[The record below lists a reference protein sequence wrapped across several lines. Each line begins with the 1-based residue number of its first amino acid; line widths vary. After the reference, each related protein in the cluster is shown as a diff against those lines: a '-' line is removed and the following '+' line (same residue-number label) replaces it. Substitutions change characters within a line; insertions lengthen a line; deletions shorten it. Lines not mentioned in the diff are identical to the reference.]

1 MKKRFKI
8 NYLSLMRYPKKF
20 LKFSVILFFLFA
32 IIFPSYGQEE
42 FIETRPEINIVYI
55 NDEPII
61 DGEVINDEVWNSII
75 PITSMTQITPNF
87 GEPSS
92 EKTEIRLAYTNK
104 TFYISVI
111 GFDNDPSKIVVSD
124 SRRDANLN
132 DEDSFL
138 FILDTYNDFQNG
150 FLFGTNADGMQYDA
164 QIDNEGVGGFNQNA
178 RQKGGTLGGTNL
190 NWDASWEVK
199 TSKGDFGW
207 SAEFS
212 IPLRSLRFLP
222 GENKT
227 WGLNFQRNIS
237 KNSEISYWASLPL
250 GFDIKRVSIAG
261 KLKGLDLK
269 NPKNLKV
276 IPYSLSNASYQILEK
291 GKNVSLDLDSGVDI
305 KYSLTP
311 GLTLD
316 LTYNTDFAQVEV
328 DEQQI
333 NLDRF
338 NLFFPEKR
346 AFFLENA
353 GQFSVGSPGEV
364 DLFFSRR
371 IGIGDEGQLV
381 PIKGGGRISG
391 KIGQTNV
398 GFLNMVTDEVSDQ
411 NIFENN
417 FSVARVNHDFNNSR
431 SSLGMI
437 YVGKNEIG
445 NANNEYNKVY
455 ALDGKLALGKKA
467 DITGFFS
474 KSNSPDINS
483 SDHSFKL
490 SANYNWNG
498 WRINAGY
505 TEVGEGFNPE
515 VGFLMRSA
523 FKKPE
528 FLVFKQ
534 IRLKDFGSL
543 LEIRPHVAHRSYFDF
558 QDRLVSSWT
567 HIDNHWVWPSGFE
580 IHTGINITS
589 EGVFESF
596 KISDV
601 EVPTG
606 EYYHQEFQLYIQ
618 SNRNTALNYTNRTV
632 IGGYYGGDRL
642 LFSNN
647 INYRIGNKF
656 NSTLNLDY
664 TKLSLENGD
673 INALITGLKLSYSFT
688 PKMYLQSLI
697 QYNNVTNI
705 TSVNTRFG
713 MLQTANSGLFIVVN
727 FIRDSDW
734 FDYIDSRSVSVKY
747 SYQFDV
753 L

>member
-1 MKKRFKI
+1 MRYLHIYYKTSLLIIFFFSFQSSIYSQEDFIKVRPEVKI
-8 NYLSLMRYPKKF
+8 NY
-20 LKFSVILFFLFA
+20 
-32 IIFPSYGQEE
+32 
-42 FIETRPEINIVYI
+42 IE
-55 NDEPII
+55 NDPII
-61 DGEVINDEVWNSII
+61 DGNVINDKIWNTIF
-75 PITSMTQITPNF
+75 PITSMTQVTPNF

-92 EKTEIRLAYTNK
+92 EKTEIRLAYTDRNLHV
-104 TFYISVI
+104 SVV
-111 GFDNDPSKIVVSD
+111 GFDSDPSKIVVSD
-124 SRRDANLN
+124 SKRDADLN

-150 FLFGTNADGMQYDA
+150 FLFGTNSDGMQYDA
-164 QIDNEGVGGFNQNA
+164 QIDNEGIGNFNPNS
-178 RQKGGTLGGTNL
+178 RQKGGTLGGTNV

-199 TSKGDFGW
+199 TIKGDFGW

-212 IPLRSLRFLP
+212 IPLSSLRFLP

-237 KNSEISYWASLPL
+237 KNSETSFWASLPL
-250 GFDIKRVSIAG
+250 GFDIKRVSISG

-269 NPKNLKV
+269 SPKNLKI
-276 IPYSLSNASYQILEK
+276 IPYTVGNASYQKLD
-291 GKNVSLDLDSGVDI
+291 NQTDVSVDLDAGFDI

-328 DEQQI
+328 DEQQV

-371 IGIGDEGQLV
+371 IGIGDEGQVV

-398 GFLNMVTDEVSDQ
+398 GILNMVTDEISDQ
-411 NIFENN
+411 NIYENN

-431 SSLGMI
+431 SSLGVV
-437 YVGKNEIG
+437 YVGKNEMG
-445 NANNEYNKVY
+445 DSNKHYNNVY
-455 ALDGKLALGKKA
+455 AIDGKLGLGKKA

-474 KSNSPDINS
+474 KSDSPGIDS

-490 SANYNWNG
+490 IANYNWDG

-528 FLVFKQ
+528 FIVFKQ
-534 IRLKDFGSL
+534 IRLKDFGPF
-543 LEIRPHVAHRSYFDF
+543 LEVRPHIAHRSYFDF

-580 IHTGINITS
+580 IHTGVNITS
-589 EGVFESF
+589 EGVFDAF

-601 EVPTG
+601 EIPSG
-606 EYYHQEFQLYIQ
+606 EYYHNEFQLYIK
-618 SNRNTALNYTNRTV
+618 SNPNTALSFTSRTV
-632 IGGYYGGDRL
+632 IGGYYGGDRF

-647 INYRIGNKF
+647 IKYRIGNKF

-664 TKLSLENGD
+664 TKLNLENGD
-673 INALITGLKLSYSFT
+673 INALITGLRLSYSFS

-713 MLQTANSGLFIVVN
+713 MLQTANSGLFIVIN
-727 FIRDSDW
+727 FIKDSDW
-734 FDYIDSRSVSVKY
+734 FDYINNRSISVKY
-747 SYQFDV
+747 SYQFDA

>member
-1 MKKRFKI
+1 MRYLHIYYKTSLFIIFFFSFQSTTYSQENFIKVRPEVKI
-8 NYLSLMRYPKKF
+8 NY
-20 LKFSVILFFLFA
+20 
-32 IIFPSYGQEE
+32 
-42 FIETRPEINIVYI
+42 IE
-55 NDEPII
+55 NDPII
-61 DGEVINDEVWNSII
+61 DGNVINDKIWNSIF
-75 PITSMTQITPNF
+75 PITSMTQVTPNF

-92 EKTEIRLAYTNK
+92 EKTEIRLAYTDRNL
-104 TFYISVI
+104 YISVV
-111 GFDNDPSKIVVSD
+111 GFDSDPSKIVVSD
-124 SRRDANLN
+124 SKRDADLN

-150 FLFGTNADGMQYDA
+150 FLFGTNSDGMQYDA
-164 QIDNEGVGGFNQNA
+164 QIDNEGIGNFNPNS
-178 RQKGGTLGGTNL
+178 RQKGGTLGGTNV

-199 TSKGDFGW
+199 TIKGDFGW

-212 IPLRSLRFLP
+212 IPLSSLRFLP

-237 KNSEISYWASLPL
+237 KNSETSFWASLPL
-250 GFDIKRVSIAG
+250 GFDIKRVSISG

-269 NPKNLKV
+269 SPKNLKI
-276 IPYSLSNASYQILEK
+276 IPYTIGNASYQKLD
-291 GKNVSLDLDSGVDI
+291 NQTDVSVDLDAGFDI

-328 DEQQI
+328 DEQQV

-371 IGIGDEGQLV
+371 IGIGDEGQVV

-398 GFLNMVTDEVSDQ
+398 GILNMVTDEISDQ
-411 NIFENN
+411 NIYENN

-431 SSLGMI
+431 SSLGVV
-437 YVGKNEIG
+437 YVGKNEMG
-445 NANNEYNKVY
+445 DSNKHYNNVY
-455 ALDGKLALGKKA
+455 AIDGKLGLGKKA

-474 KSNSPDINS
+474 KSDSPGIDS

-490 SANYNWNG
+490 IANYNWDG

-528 FLVFKQ
+528 FIVFKQ
-534 IRLKDFGSL
+534 IRLKDFGPL
-543 LEIRPHVAHRSYFDF
+543 LEVRPHIAHRSYFDF

-580 IHTGINITS
+580 IHTGVNITS
-589 EGVFESF
+589 EGVFDAF

-601 EVPTG
+601 EIPSG
-606 EYYHQEFQLYIQ
+606 EYYHNELQLYIK
-618 SNRNTALNYTNRTV
+618 SNPNTALSFTSRTV
-632 IGGYYGGDRL
+632 IGGYYGGDRF

-647 INYRIGNKF
+647 IKYRIGNKF

-664 TKLSLENGD
+664 TKLNLENGD
-673 INALITGLKLSYSFT
+673 INALISGLRLSYSFS

-697 QYNNVTNI
+697 QYNNVTNV

-713 MLQTANSGLFIVVN
+713 MLQTANSGLFIVIN
-727 FIRDSDW
+727 FIKDSDW
-734 FDYIDSRSVSVKY
+734 FDYINNRSISVKY
-747 SYQFDV
+747 SYQFDA

>member
-1 MKKRFKI
+1 MRHKKEFFNI
-8 NYLSLMRYPKKF
+8 SI
-20 LKFSVILFFLFA
+20 ILFFLFA
-32 IIFPSYGQEE
+32 ITSSTYSQED
-42 FIETRPEINIVYI
+42 FIEGRPEANINYI
-55 NDEPII
+55 DSEPVI
-61 DGEVINDEVWNSII
+61 DGEVINDRVWNSIF

-111 GFDNDPSKIVVSD
+111 GFDNEPSKIVVSD
-124 SRRDANLN
+124 SRRDADLN

-138 FILDTYNDFQNG
+138 FILDTYNDLQNG

-164 QIDNEGVGGFNQNA
+164 QIDNEGVGSFNQNA
-178 RQKGGTLGGTNL
+178 RQKGGTLGGTNV

-199 TSKGDFGW
+199 TSRGDFGW
-207 SAEFS
+207 SAEFA
-212 IPLRSLRFLP
+212 IPLKSLRFLP

-237 KNSEISYWASLPL
+237 KNSEISFWASLPL

-261 KLKGLDLK
+261 KLNGLDLK
-269 NPKNLKV
+269 NPKNLKI
-276 IPYSLSNASYQILEK
+276 IPYSISKASYQKFESDK
-291 GKNVSLDLDSGVDI
+291 DVSLDLDSGVDI

-328 DEQQI
+328 DEQQV

-371 IGIGDEGQLV
+371 IGIGGEGQLV

-398 GFLNMVTDEVSDQ
+398 GLLNMVTDEVSDQ

-445 NANNEYNKVY
+445 NSNNTYNKVY

-474 KSNSPDINS
+474 KSDSPNINS

-490 SANYNWNG
+490 TANYNWNG

-558 QDRLVSSWT
+558 QDRLVTSWT

-601 EVPTG
+601 EIPTG

-673 INALITGLKLSYSFT
+673 INAVITGLKLSYSFT

-713 MLQTANSGLFIVVN
+713 MLQTANSGLFVVIN

-734 FDYIDSRSVSVKY
+734 FDYLNTQSISVKY
-747 SYQFDV
+747 SYQFDA

>member
-1 MKKRFKI
+1 MRYLHIYYKTSLFIIFFFSFQSTIYSQEDFIKVRPEVKI
-8 NYLSLMRYPKKF
+8 NY
-20 LKFSVILFFLFA
+20 
-32 IIFPSYGQEE
+32 
-42 FIETRPEINIVYI
+42 IE
-55 NDEPII
+55 NDPII
-61 DGEVINDEVWNSII
+61 DGNVINDKIWNSIF
-75 PITSMTQITPNF
+75 PITSMTQVTPNF

-92 EKTEIRLAYTNK
+92 EKTEIRLAYTDRNL
-104 TFYISVI
+104 YISVV
-111 GFDNDPSKIVVSD
+111 GFDSDPSKIVVSD
-124 SRRDANLN
+124 SKRDADLN

-150 FLFGTNADGMQYDA
+150 FLFGTNSDGMQYDA
-164 QIDNEGVGGFNQNA
+164 QIDNEGIGNFNPNS
-178 RQKGGTLGGTNL
+178 RQKGGTLGGTNV

-199 TSKGDFGW
+199 TIKGDFGW

-212 IPLRSLRFLP
+212 IPLSSLRFLP

-237 KNSEISYWASLPL
+237 KNSETSFWASLPL
-250 GFDIKRVSIAG
+250 GFDIKRVSISG

-269 NPKNLKV
+269 SPKNLKI
-276 IPYSLSNASYQILEK
+276 IPYTIGNASYQKLD
-291 GKNVSLDLDSGVDI
+291 NQTDVSVDLDAGFDI

-328 DEQQI
+328 DEQQV

-371 IGIGDEGQLV
+371 IGIGDEGQVV

-398 GFLNMVTDEVSDQ
+398 GILNMVTDEISDQ
-411 NIFENN
+411 NIYENN

-431 SSLGMI
+431 SSLGVV
-437 YVGKNEIG
+437 YVGKNEMG
-445 NANNEYNKVY
+445 DSNKHYNNVY
-455 ALDGKLALGKKA
+455 AIDGKLGLGKKA

-474 KSNSPDINS
+474 KSDSPGIDS

-490 SANYNWNG
+490 IANYNWDG

-528 FLVFKQ
+528 FIVFKQ
-534 IRLKDFGSL
+534 IRLKDFGPL
-543 LEIRPHVAHRSYFDF
+543 LEVRPHIAHRSYFDF

-580 IHTGINITS
+580 IHTGVNITS
-589 EGVFESF
+589 EGVFDAF

-601 EVPTG
+601 EIPSG
-606 EYYHQEFQLYIQ
+606 EYYHNELQLYIK
-618 SNRNTALNYTNRTV
+618 SNPNTALSFTSRTV
-632 IGGYYGGDRL
+632 IGGYYGGDRF

-647 INYRIGNKF
+647 IKYRIGNKF

-664 TKLSLENGD
+664 TKLNLENGD
-673 INALITGLKLSYSFT
+673 INALISGLRLSYSFS

-697 QYNNVTNI
+697 QYNNVTNV

-713 MLQTANSGLFIVVN
+713 MLQTANSGLFIVIN
-727 FIRDSDW
+727 FIKDSDW
-734 FDYIDSRSVSVKY
+734 FDYIDNRSISVKY
-747 SYQFDV
+747 SYQFDA

>member
-1 MKKRFKI
+1 MRYLHIYYKTSLFIIFFFSFQSTTYSQENFIKVRPEVKI
-8 NYLSLMRYPKKF
+8 NY
-20 LKFSVILFFLFA
+20 
-32 IIFPSYGQEE
+32 
-42 FIETRPEINIVYI
+42 IE
-55 NDEPII
+55 NDPII
-61 DGEVINDEVWNSII
+61 DGNVINDKIWNSIF
-75 PITSMTQITPNF
+75 PITSMTQVTPNF

-92 EKTEIRLAYTNK
+92 EKTEIRLAYTDRNL
-104 TFYISVI
+104 YVSVV
-111 GFDNDPSKIVVSD
+111 GFDSDPSKIVVSD
-124 SRRDANLN
+124 SKRDADLN

-150 FLFGTNADGMQYDA
+150 FLFGTNSDGMQYDA
-164 QIDNEGVGGFNQNA
+164 QIDNEGIGNFNPNS
-178 RQKGGTLGGTNL
+178 RQKGGTLGGTNV

-199 TSKGDFGW
+199 TIKGDFGW

-212 IPLRSLRFLP
+212 IPLSSLRFLP

-237 KNSEISYWASLPL
+237 KNSETSFWASLPL
-250 GFDIKRVSIAG
+250 GFDIKRVSISG

-269 NPKNLKV
+269 SPKNLKI
-276 IPYSLSNASYQILEK
+276 IPYAIGNASYQKLD
-291 GKNVSLDLDSGVDI
+291 NQTDVSVDLDAGFDI

-328 DEQQI
+328 DEQQV

-371 IGIGDEGQLV
+371 IGIGDEGQVV

-398 GFLNMVTDEVSDQ
+398 GILNMVTDEISDQ
-411 NIFENN
+411 NIYENN

-431 SSLGMI
+431 SSLGVV
-437 YVGKNEIG
+437 YVGKNEMG
-445 NANNEYNKVY
+445 DSNKHYNNVY
-455 ALDGKLALGKKA
+455 AIDGKLGLGKKA

-474 KSNSPDINS
+474 KSDSPGIDS

-490 SANYNWNG
+490 IANYNWDG

-528 FLVFKQ
+528 FIVFKQ
-534 IRLKDFGSL
+534 IRLKDFGPL
-543 LEIRPHVAHRSYFDF
+543 LEVRPHIAHRSYFDF

-580 IHTGINITS
+580 IHTGVNITS
-589 EGVFESF
+589 EGVFDAF

-601 EVPTG
+601 EIPSG
-606 EYYHQEFQLYIQ
+606 EYYHNELQLYIK
-618 SNRNTALNYTNRTV
+618 SNPNTALSFTSRTV
-632 IGGYYGGDRL
+632 IGGYYGGDRF

-647 INYRIGNKF
+647 IKYRIGNKF

-664 TKLSLENGD
+664 TKLNLENGD
-673 INALITGLKLSYSFT
+673 INALISGLRLSYSFS

-697 QYNNVTNI
+697 QYNNVTNV

-713 MLQTANSGLFIVVN
+713 MLQTANSGLFIVIN
-727 FIRDSDW
+727 FIKDSDW
-734 FDYIDSRSVSVKY
+734 FDYINNRSISVKY
-747 SYQFDV
+747 SYQFDA

>member
-1 MKKRFKI
+1 MRQI
-8 NYLSLMRYPKKF
+8 NIIPKT
-20 LKFSVILFFLFA
+20 LLLLFFFIATESCLY
-32 IIFPSYGQEE
+32 SQEE
-42 FIETRPEINIVYI
+42 FLETRPSININLLNV
-55 NDEPII
+55 DPVI
-61 DGEVINDEVWNSII
+61 DGEVINDKVWNNIL
-75 PITSMTQITPNF
+75 PITSMTQVTPNF
-87 GEPSS
+87 GKPSS

-104 TFYISVI
+104 TFYVSVI
-111 GFDNDPSKIVVSD
+111 GYDSDPSRIVVSD
-124 SRRDANLN
+124 SRRDADLN

-164 QIDNEGVGGFNQNA
+164 QIDNEGMGNFNQNA

-190 NWDASWEVK
+190 NWDASWEVRTK
-199 TSKGDFGW
+199 KGKFGW
-207 SAEFS
+207 SAEFA
-212 IPLRSLRFLP
+212 IPLKSLRFLA

-237 KNSEISYWASLPL
+237 KNSETSFWASLPL

-261 KLKGLDLK
+261 KLNNLNLK
-269 NPKNLKV
+269 SPKNLKV
-276 IPYSLSNASYQILEK
+276 IPYTIGNTSYQKL
-291 GKNVSLDLDSGVDI
+291 KNSTDVSLGLDAGVDV

-328 DEQQI
+328 DEQQV

-353 GQFSVGSPGEV
+353 GQFSVGSPGEI

-371 IGIGDEGQLV
+371 IGIGDEGQVV
-381 PIKGGGRISG
+381 PINRGARVSG
-391 KIGQTNV
+391 KIGQTNI
-398 GFLNMVTDEVSDQ
+398 GLLNMITDDISDQ
-411 NIFENN
+411 NILENS
-417 FSVARVNHDFNNSR
+417 FSVARVNHDFSNSR

-437 YVGKNEIG
+437 YVGKDEIG
-445 NANNEYNKVY
+445 GSNDQYNKVY
-455 ALDGKLALGKKA
+455 ALDGKLGLGKKA

-474 KSNSPDINS
+474 KSDSPGIDS

-490 SANYNWNG
+490 MGNYNWNG

-505 TEVGEGFNPE
+505 SEVGEGFNPE

-528 FLVFKQ
+528 FLIFKQ
-534 IRLKDFGSL
+534 IRLKNFGKL
-543 LEIRPHVAHRSYFDF
+543 LEVRPHIGFRSYYDFDN
-558 QDRLVSSWT
+558 RLISSWT
-567 HIDNHWVWPSGFE
+567 HIDNHWVWPSGLE

-589 EGVFESF
+589 EGVYDSF

-601 EVPTG
+601 EISTG
-606 EYYHQEFQLYIQ
+606 EYHHQEFQLYIQ
-618 SNRNTALNYTNRTV
+618 SNRNTALNFTNRTV
-632 IGGYYGGDRL
+632 IGGYYGGDRF
-642 LFSNN
+642 LFANN

-673 INALITGLKLSYSFT
+673 INALITGLRLSYSFT
-688 PKMYLQSLI
+688 PKMYLQSLV
-697 QYNNVTNI
+697 QYNNVTNV
-705 TSVNTRFG
+705 TSINTRFG
-713 MLQTANSGLFIVVN
+713 MLKTANSGLFVVVN

-734 FDYIDSRSVSVKY
+734 FDYLNTQSISVKY
-747 SYQFDV
+747 SYQFDA

>member
-1 MKKRFKI
+1 MRYLHIYYKTSLFIIFFFSFQSTIYSQEDFIKVRPEVKI
-8 NYLSLMRYPKKF
+8 NY
-20 LKFSVILFFLFA
+20 
-32 IIFPSYGQEE
+32 
-42 FIETRPEINIVYI
+42 IE
-55 NDEPII
+55 NDPII
-61 DGEVINDEVWNSII
+61 DGNVINDKMWNSIF
-75 PITSMTQITPNF
+75 PITSMTQVTPNF

-92 EKTEIRLAYTNK
+92 EKTEIRLAYTDRNL
-104 TFYISVI
+104 YVSVV
-111 GFDNDPSKIVVSD
+111 GFDSDPSKIVVSD
-124 SRRDANLN
+124 SKRDADLN

-150 FLFGTNADGMQYDA
+150 FLFGTNSDGMQYDA
-164 QIDNEGVGGFNQNA
+164 QIDNEGIGNFNPNS
-178 RQKGGTLGGTNL
+178 RQKGGTLGGTNV

-199 TSKGDFGW
+199 TIKGDFGW

-212 IPLRSLRFLP
+212 IPLSSLRFLP

-237 KNSEISYWASLPL
+237 KNSETSFWASLPL
-250 GFDIKRVSIAG
+250 GFDIKRVSISG

-269 NPKNLKV
+269 SPKNLKI
-276 IPYSLSNASYQILEK
+276 IPYTIGNASYQKLD
-291 GKNVSLDLDSGVDI
+291 NQTDVSVDLDAGFDI

-328 DEQQI
+328 DEQQV

-371 IGIGDEGQLV
+371 IGIGDEGQVV

-398 GFLNMVTDEVSDQ
+398 GILNMVTDEISDQ
-411 NIFENN
+411 NIYENN

-431 SSLGMI
+431 SSLGVV
-437 YVGKNEIG
+437 YVGKNEMG
-445 NANNEYNKVY
+445 DSNKHYNNVY
-455 ALDGKLALGKKA
+455 AIDGKLGLGKKA

-474 KSNSPDINS
+474 KSDSPGIDS

-490 SANYNWNG
+490 IANYNWDG

-528 FLVFKQ
+528 FIVFKQ
-534 IRLKDFGSL
+534 IRLKDFGPL
-543 LEIRPHVAHRSYFDF
+543 LEVRPHIAHRSYFDF

-580 IHTGINITS
+580 IHTGVNITS
-589 EGVFESF
+589 EGVFDAF

-601 EVPTG
+601 EIPSG
-606 EYYHQEFQLYIQ
+606 EYYHNELQLYIK
-618 SNRNTALNYTNRTV
+618 SNPNTALSFTSRTV
-632 IGGYYGGDRL
+632 IGGYYGGDRF

-647 INYRIGNKF
+647 IKYRIGNKF

-664 TKLSLENGD
+664 TKLNLENGD
-673 INALITGLKLSYSFT
+673 INALITGLRLSYSFS

-697 QYNNVTNI
+697 QYNNVTNV

-713 MLQTANSGLFIVVN
+713 MLQTANSGLFIVIN
-727 FIRDSDW
+727 FIKDSDW
-734 FDYIDSRSVSVKY
+734 FDYINNRSISVKY
-747 SYQFDV
+747 SYQFDA

>member
-1 MKKRFKI
+1 MRYLHIYYKTSLFIIFFFSFQSTIYSQEDFIKVRPEVKI
-8 NYLSLMRYPKKF
+8 NY
-20 LKFSVILFFLFA
+20 
-32 IIFPSYGQEE
+32 
-42 FIETRPEINIVYI
+42 IE
-55 NDEPII
+55 NDPII
-61 DGEVINDEVWNSII
+61 DGNVINDKIWNSIF
-75 PITSMTQITPNF
+75 PITSMTQVTPNF

-92 EKTEIRLAYTNK
+92 EKTEIRLAYTDRNL
-104 TFYISVI
+104 YVSVV
-111 GFDNDPSKIVVSD
+111 GFDSDPSKIVVSD
-124 SRRDANLN
+124 SKRDADLN

-150 FLFGTNADGMQYDA
+150 FLFGTNSDGMQYDA
-164 QIDNEGVGGFNQNA
+164 QIDNEGIGNFNPNS
-178 RQKGGTLGGTNL
+178 RQKGGTLGGTNV

-199 TSKGDFGW
+199 TIKGDFGW

-212 IPLRSLRFLP
+212 IPLNSLRFLP

-237 KNSEISYWASLPL
+237 KNSETSFWASLPL
-250 GFDIKRVSIAG
+250 GFDIKRVSISG

-269 NPKNLKV
+269 SPKNLKI
-276 IPYSLSNASYQILEK
+276 IPYTIGNASYQKLD
-291 GKNVSLDLDSGVDI
+291 NQTDVSVDLDAGFDI

-328 DEQQI
+328 DEQQV

-371 IGIGDEGQLV
+371 IGIGDEGQVV

-398 GFLNMVTDEVSDQ
+398 GILNMVTDEISDQ
-411 NIFENN
+411 NIYENN

-431 SSLGMI
+431 SSLGVV
-437 YVGKNEIG
+437 YVGKNEMG
-445 NANNEYNKVY
+445 DSNKHYNNVY
-455 ALDGKLALGKKA
+455 AIDGKLGLGKKA

-474 KSNSPDINS
+474 KSDSPGIDS

-490 SANYNWNG
+490 IANYNWDG

-528 FLVFKQ
+528 FIVFKQ
-534 IRLKDFGSL
+534 IRLKDFGPL
-543 LEIRPHVAHRSYFDF
+543 LEVRPHIAHRSYFDF

-580 IHTGINITS
+580 IHTGVNITS
-589 EGVFESF
+589 EGVFDAF

-601 EVPTG
+601 EIPSG
-606 EYYHQEFQLYIQ
+606 EYYHNELQLYIK
-618 SNRNTALNYTNRTV
+618 SNPNTALSFTSRTV
-632 IGGYYGGDRL
+632 IGGYYGGDRF

-647 INYRIGNKF
+647 IKYRIGNKF

-664 TKLSLENGD
+664 TKLNLENGD
-673 INALITGLKLSYSFT
+673 INALISGLRLSYSFS

-697 QYNNVTNI
+697 QYNNVTNV

-713 MLQTANSGLFIVVN
+713 MLQTANSGLFIVIN
-727 FIRDSDW
+727 FIKDSDW
-734 FDYIDSRSVSVKY
+734 FDYINNRSISVKY
-747 SYQFDV
+747 SYQFDA

>member
-1 MKKRFKI
+1 MRYLHIYYKTSLFIIFFFSFQSTIYSQEDFIKVRPEVKI
-8 NYLSLMRYPKKF
+8 NY
-20 LKFSVILFFLFA
+20 
-32 IIFPSYGQEE
+32 
-42 FIETRPEINIVYI
+42 IE
-55 NDEPII
+55 NDPII
-61 DGEVINDEVWNSII
+61 DGNVINDKMWNSIF
-75 PITSMTQITPNF
+75 PITSMTQVTPNF

-92 EKTEIRLAYTNK
+92 EKTEIRLAYTDRNLHV
-104 TFYISVI
+104 SVV
-111 GFDNDPSKIVVSD
+111 GFDSDPSKIVVSD
-124 SRRDANLN
+124 SKRDADLN

-150 FLFGTNADGMQYDA
+150 FLFGTNSDGMQYDA
-164 QIDNEGVGGFNQNA
+164 QIDNEGIGNFNPNS
-178 RQKGGTLGGTNL
+178 RQKGGTLGGTNV

-199 TSKGDFGW
+199 TIKGDFGW

-212 IPLRSLRFLP
+212 IPLSSLRFLP

-237 KNSEISYWASLPL
+237 KNSETSFWASLPL
-250 GFDIKRVSIAG
+250 GFDIKRVSISG

-269 NPKNLKV
+269 SPKNLKI
-276 IPYSLSNASYQILEK
+276 IPYTIGNASYQKLD
-291 GKNVSLDLDSGVDI
+291 NQTDVSVDLDAGFDI

-328 DEQQI
+328 DEQQV

-371 IGIGDEGQLV
+371 IGIGDAGQVV

-398 GFLNMVTDEVSDQ
+398 GILNMVTDEISDQ
-411 NIFENN
+411 NIYENN

-431 SSLGMI
+431 SSLGVV
-437 YVGKNEIG
+437 YVGKNEMG
-445 NANNEYNKVY
+445 DSNKHYNNVY
-455 ALDGKLALGKKA
+455 AIDGKLGLGKKA

-474 KSNSPDINS
+474 KSDSPGIDS

-490 SANYNWNG
+490 IANYNWDG

-528 FLVFKQ
+528 FIVFKQ
-534 IRLKDFGSL
+534 IRLKDFGPL
-543 LEIRPHVAHRSYFDF
+543 LEVRPHIAHRSYFDF

-580 IHTGINITS
+580 IHTGVNITS
-589 EGVFESF
+589 EGVFDAF

-601 EVPTG
+601 EIPSG
-606 EYYHQEFQLYIQ
+606 EYYHNELQLYIK
-618 SNRNTALNYTNRTV
+618 SNPNTALSFTSRTV
-632 IGGYYGGDRL
+632 IGGYYGGDRF

-647 INYRIGNKF
+647 IKYRIGNKF

-664 TKLSLENGD
+664 TKLNLENGD
-673 INALITGLKLSYSFT
+673 INALITGLRLSYSFS

-697 QYNNVTNI
+697 QYNNVTNV

-713 MLQTANSGLFIVVN
+713 MLQTANSGLFIVIN
-727 FIRDSDW
+727 FIKDSDW
-734 FDYIDSRSVSVKY
+734 FDYINNRSISVKY
-747 SYQFDV
+747 SYQFDA

>member
-1 MKKRFKI
+1 MRYLHIYYKTSLFIIFFFSFQSTIYSQEDFIKVRPEVKI
-8 NYLSLMRYPKKF
+8 NY
-20 LKFSVILFFLFA
+20 
-32 IIFPSYGQEE
+32 
-42 FIETRPEINIVYI
+42 IE
-55 NDEPII
+55 NDPII
-61 DGEVINDEVWNSII
+61 DGNVINDKIWNSIF
-75 PITSMTQITPNF
+75 PITSMTQVTPNF

-92 EKTEIRLAYTNK
+92 EKTEIRLAYTDRNL
-104 TFYISVI
+104 YISVV
-111 GFDNDPSKIVVSD
+111 GFDSDPSKIVVSD
-124 SRRDANLN
+124 SKRDADLN

-150 FLFGTNADGMQYDA
+150 FLFGTNSDGMQYDA
-164 QIDNEGVGGFNQNA
+164 QIDNEGIGNFNPNS
-178 RQKGGTLGGTNL
+178 RQKGGTLGGTNV

-199 TSKGDFGW
+199 TIKGDFGW

-212 IPLRSLRFLP
+212 IPLSSLRFLP

-237 KNSEISYWASLPL
+237 KNSETSFWASLPL
-250 GFDIKRVSIAG
+250 GFDIKRVSISG

-269 NPKNLKV
+269 SPKNLKI
-276 IPYSLSNASYQILEK
+276 IPYTIGNASYQKLD
-291 GKNVSLDLDSGVDI
+291 NQTDVSVDLDAGFDI

-328 DEQQI
+328 DEQQV

-371 IGIGDEGQLV
+371 IGIGDEGQVV

-391 KIGQTNV
+391 KFGQTNV
-398 GFLNMVTDEVSDQ
+398 GILNMVTDEISDQ
-411 NIFENN
+411 NIYENN

-431 SSLGMI
+431 SSLGVV
-437 YVGKNEIG
+437 YVGKNEMG
-445 NANNEYNKVY
+445 DSNKHYNNVY
-455 ALDGKLALGKKA
+455 AIDGKLGLGKKA

-474 KSNSPDINS
+474 KSDSPGIDS

-490 SANYNWNG
+490 IANYNWDG

-528 FLVFKQ
+528 FIVFKQ
-534 IRLKDFGSL
+534 IRLKDFGPL
-543 LEIRPHVAHRSYFDF
+543 LEVRPHIAHRSYFDF

-580 IHTGINITS
+580 IHTGVNITS
-589 EGVFESF
+589 EGVFDAF

-601 EVPTG
+601 EIPSG
-606 EYYHQEFQLYIQ
+606 EYYHNELQLYIK
-618 SNRNTALNYTNRTV
+618 SNPNTALSFTSRTV
-632 IGGYYGGDRL
+632 VGGYYGGDRF

-647 INYRIGNKF
+647 IKYRIGNKF

-664 TKLSLENGD
+664 TKLNLENGD
-673 INALITGLKLSYSFT
+673 INALISGLRLSYSFS

-697 QYNNVTNI
+697 QYNNVTNV

-713 MLQTANSGLFIVVN
+713 MLQTANSGLFIVIN
-727 FIRDSDW
+727 FIKDSDW
-734 FDYIDSRSVSVKY
+734 FDYINNRSISVKY
-747 SYQFDV
+747 SYQFDA

>member
-1 MKKRFKI
+1 MRYLHIYYKTSLFIIFSLSFQSTIYSQEDFIKVRPEVKI
-8 NYLSLMRYPKKF
+8 NY
-20 LKFSVILFFLFA
+20 
-32 IIFPSYGQEE
+32 
-42 FIETRPEINIVYI
+42 IE
-55 NDEPII
+55 NDPII
-61 DGEVINDEVWNSII
+61 DGNVINDKTWNSIF
-75 PITSMTQITPNF
+75 PITSMTQVTPNF

-92 EKTEIRLAYTNK
+92 EKTEIRLAYTDRNL
-104 TFYISVI
+104 FISVV
-111 GFDNDPSKIVVSD
+111 GFDSDPSKIVVSD
-124 SRRDANLN
+124 SKRDADLN

-150 FLFGTNADGMQYDA
+150 FLFGTNSDGMQYDA
-164 QIDNEGVGGFNQNA
+164 QIDNEGIGNFNPNS
-178 RQKGGTLGGTNL
+178 RQKGGTLGGTNV

-199 TSKGDFGW
+199 TIKGDFGW

-212 IPLRSLRFLP
+212 IPLNSLRFLP

-237 KNSEISYWASLPL
+237 KNSETSFWASLPL
-250 GFDIKRVSIAG
+250 GFDIKRVSISG

-269 NPKNLKV
+269 SPKNLKI
-276 IPYSLSNASYQILEK
+276 IPYTIGNASYQKLD
-291 GKNVSLDLDSGVDI
+291 NQTDVSVDLDAGFDI

-328 DEQQI
+328 DEQQV

-371 IGIGDEGQLV
+371 IGIGDEGQVV

-398 GFLNMVTDEVSDQ
+398 GILNMVTDEISDQ
-411 NIFENN
+411 NIYENN

-431 SSLGMI
+431 SSLGVV
-437 YVGKNEIG
+437 YVGKNEMG
-445 NANNEYNKVY
+445 DSNKHYNNVY
-455 ALDGKLALGKKA
+455 AIDGKLGLGKKA

-474 KSNSPDINS
+474 KSDSPGIDS

-490 SANYNWNG
+490 IANYNWDG

-528 FLVFKQ
+528 FIVFKQ
-534 IRLKDFGSL
+534 IRLKDFGPL
-543 LEIRPHVAHRSYFDF
+543 LEVRPHIAHRSYFDF

-580 IHTGINITS
+580 IHTGVNITS
-589 EGVFESF
+589 EGVFDAF

-601 EVPTG
+601 EIPSG
-606 EYYHQEFQLYIQ
+606 EYYHNELQLYIK
-618 SNRNTALNYTNRTV
+618 SNPNTALSFTSRTV
-632 IGGYYGGDRL
+632 IGGYYGGDRF

-647 INYRIGNKF
+647 IKYRIGNKF

-664 TKLSLENGD
+664 TKLNLENGD
-673 INALITGLKLSYSFT
+673 INALITGLRLSYSFS

-697 QYNNVTNI
+697 QYNNVTNV

-713 MLQTANSGLFIVVN
+713 MLQTANSGLFVVIN
-727 FIRDSDW
+727 FIKDSDW
-734 FDYIDSRSVSVKY
+734 FDYINNRSISVKY
-747 SYQFDV
+747 SYQFDA

>member
-1 MKKRFKI
+1 MRYLHIYYKTSLFIIFFFSFQSTIYSQEDFIKVRPEVKI
-8 NYLSLMRYPKKF
+8 NY
-20 LKFSVILFFLFA
+20 
-32 IIFPSYGQEE
+32 
-42 FIETRPEINIVYI
+42 IE
-55 NDEPII
+55 NDPII
-61 DGEVINDEVWNSII
+61 DGNVINDKTWNSIF
-75 PITSMTQITPNF
+75 PITSMTQVTPNF

-92 EKTEIRLAYTNK
+92 EKTEIRLAYTDRNL
-104 TFYISVI
+104 FISVV
-111 GFDNDPSKIVVSD
+111 GFDSDPSKIVVSD
-124 SRRDANLN
+124 SKRDADLN

-150 FLFGTNADGMQYDA
+150 FLFGTNSDGMQYDA
-164 QIDNEGVGGFNQNA
+164 QIDNEGIGNFNPNS
-178 RQKGGTLGGTNL
+178 RQKGGTLGGTNV

-199 TSKGDFGW
+199 TIKGDFGW

-212 IPLRSLRFLP
+212 IPLNSLRFLP

-237 KNSEISYWASLPL
+237 KNSETSFWASLPL
-250 GFDIKRVSIAG
+250 GFDIKRVSISG

-269 NPKNLKV
+269 SPKNLKI
-276 IPYSLSNASYQILEK
+276 IPYTIGNASYQKLD
-291 GKNVSLDLDSGVDI
+291 NQTDVSVDLDAGFDI

-328 DEQQI
+328 DEQQV

-371 IGIGDEGQLV
+371 IGIGDEGQVV

-398 GFLNMVTDEVSDQ
+398 GILNMVTDEISDQ
-411 NIFENN
+411 SIYENN

-431 SSLGMI
+431 SSLGVV
-437 YVGKNEIG
+437 YVGKNEMG
-445 NANNEYNKVY
+445 DSNKHYNNVY
-455 ALDGKLALGKKA
+455 AIDGKLGLGKKA

-474 KSNSPDINS
+474 KSDSPGIDS

-490 SANYNWNG
+490 IANYNWDG

-528 FLVFKQ
+528 FIVFKQ
-534 IRLKDFGSL
+534 IRLKDFGPL
-543 LEIRPHVAHRSYFDF
+543 LEVRPHIAHRSYFDF

-580 IHTGINITS
+580 IHTGVNITS
-589 EGVFESF
+589 EGVFDAF

-601 EVPTG
+601 EIPSG
-606 EYYHQEFQLYIQ
+606 EYYHNELQLYIK
-618 SNRNTALNYTNRTV
+618 SNPNTALSFTSRTV
-632 IGGYYGGDRL
+632 IGGYYGGDRF

-647 INYRIGNKF
+647 LKYRIGNKF

-664 TKLSLENGD
+664 TKLNLENGD
-673 INALITGLKLSYSFT
+673 INALITGLRLSYSFS

-697 QYNNVTNI
+697 QYNNVTNV

-713 MLQTANSGLFIVVN
+713 MLQTANSGLFVVIN
-727 FIRDSDW
+727 FIKDSDW
-734 FDYIDSRSVSVKY
+734 FDYINNRSISVKY
-747 SYQFDV
+747 SYQFDA

>member
-1 MKKRFKI
+1 MRYLNIYYKTSLFIIFFFSFQSTIYSQEDFIKVRPEVKI
-8 NYLSLMRYPKKF
+8 NY
-20 LKFSVILFFLFA
+20 
-32 IIFPSYGQEE
+32 
-42 FIETRPEINIVYI
+42 IE
-55 NDEPII
+55 NDPII
-61 DGEVINDEVWNSII
+61 DGNVINDKIWNSIF
-75 PITSMTQITPNF
+75 PITSMTQVTPNF

-92 EKTEIRLAYTNK
+92 EKTEIRLAYTDRNL
-104 TFYISVI
+104 YISVV
-111 GFDNDPSKIVVSD
+111 GFDSDPSKIVVSD
-124 SRRDANLN
+124 SKRDADLN

-150 FLFGTNADGMQYDA
+150 FLFGTNSDGMQYDA
-164 QIDNEGVGGFNQNA
+164 QIDNEGIGNFNPNS
-178 RQKGGTLGGTNL
+178 RQKGGTLGGTNV

-199 TSKGDFGW
+199 TIKGDFGW

-212 IPLRSLRFLP
+212 IPLSSLRFLP

-237 KNSEISYWASLPL
+237 KNSETSFWASLPL
-250 GFDIKRVSIAG
+250 GFDIKRVSISG

-269 NPKNLKV
+269 SPKNLKI
-276 IPYSLSNASYQILEK
+276 IPYTIGNASYQKLD
-291 GKNVSLDLDSGVDI
+291 NQTDVSVDLDAGFDI

-328 DEQQI
+328 DEQQV

-371 IGIGDEGQLV
+371 IGIGDEGQVV

-398 GFLNMVTDEVSDQ
+398 GILNMVTDEISDQ
-411 NIFENN
+411 NIYENN

-431 SSLGMI
+431 SSLGVV
-437 YVGKNEIG
+437 YVGKNEMG
-445 NANNEYNKVY
+445 DSNKHYNNVY
-455 ALDGKLALGKKA
+455 AIDGKLGLGKKA

-474 KSNSPDINS
+474 KSDSPGIDS

-490 SANYNWNG
+490 IANYNWDG

-528 FLVFKQ
+528 FIVFKQ
-534 IRLKDFGSL
+534 IRLKDFGPL
-543 LEIRPHVAHRSYFDF
+543 LEVRPHIAHRSYFDF

-580 IHTGINITS
+580 IHTGVNITS
-589 EGVFESF
+589 EGVFDAF

-601 EVPTG
+601 EIPSG
-606 EYYHQEFQLYIQ
+606 EYYHNELQLYIK
-618 SNRNTALNYTNRTV
+618 SNPNTALSFTSRTV
-632 IGGYYGGDRL
+632 IGGYYGGDRF

-647 INYRIGNKF
+647 IKYRIGNKF

-664 TKLSLENGD
+664 TKLNLENGD
-673 INALITGLKLSYSFT
+673 INALISGLRLSYSFS

-697 QYNNVTNI
+697 QYNNVTNV

-713 MLQTANSGLFIVVN
+713 MLQTANSGLFIVIN
-727 FIRDSDW
+727 FIKDSDW
-734 FDYIDSRSVSVKY
+734 FDYINNRSISVKY
-747 SYQFDV
+747 SYQFDA

>member
-1 MKKRFKI
+1 MRHKKEFFKI
-8 NYLSLMRYPKKF
+8 SI
-20 LKFSVILFFLFA
+20 ILFFFA
-32 IIFPSYGQEE
+32 ITTSTYGQED
-42 FIETRPEINIVYI
+42 FIEGRPEANINYI
-55 NDEPII
+55 DSEPAI
-61 DGEVINDEVWNSII
+61 DGEVINDRVWNTIF

-111 GFDNDPSKIVVSD
+111 GFDNEPSKIVVSD
-124 SRRDANLN
+124 SRRDADLN

-138 FILDTYNDFQNG
+138 FILDTYNDLQNG

-164 QIDNEGVGGFNQNA
+164 QIDNEGVGSFNQNA
-178 RQKGGTLGGTNL
+178 RQKGGTLGGTNV

-199 TSKGDFGW
+199 TSRGDFGW
-207 SAEFS
+207 SAEFA
-212 IPLRSLRFLP
+212 IPLKSLRFLP

-237 KNSEISYWASLPL
+237 KNSEISFWASLPL

-261 KLKGLDLK
+261 KLNGLDLK
-269 NPKNLKV
+269 NPKNLKI
-276 IPYSLSNASYQILEK
+276 IPYSISKASYQKFKSEK
-291 GKNVSLDLDSGVDI
+291 DVSLDLDSGVDI

-328 DEQQI
+328 DEQQV

-371 IGIGDEGQLV
+371 IGIGGEGQLV

-398 GFLNMVTDEVSDQ
+398 GLLNMVTDEVSDQ

-445 NANNEYNKVY
+445 NSNNTYNKVY

-474 KSNSPDINS
+474 KSDSPNINS

-490 SANYNWNG
+490 TANYNWNG

-558 QDRLVSSWT
+558 QDRLVTSWT

-589 EGVFESF
+589 EGVFDSF

-601 EVPTG
+601 EIPTG

-713 MLQTANSGLFIVVN
+713 MLQTANSGLFVVIN

-734 FDYIDSRSVSVKY
+734 FDYLNTQSISVKY
-747 SYQFDV
+747 SYQFDA

>member
-1 MKKRFKI
+1 MRYLHIYYKTSLFIIFSLSFQSTIYSQEDFIKVRPEVKI
-8 NYLSLMRYPKKF
+8 NY
-20 LKFSVILFFLFA
+20 
-32 IIFPSYGQEE
+32 
-42 FIETRPEINIVYI
+42 IE
-55 NDEPII
+55 NDPII
-61 DGEVINDEVWNSII
+61 DGNVINDKTWNSIF
-75 PITSMTQITPNF
+75 PITSMTQVTPNF

-92 EKTEIRLAYTNK
+92 EKTEIRLAYTDRNL
-104 TFYISVI
+104 FISVV
-111 GFDNDPSKIVVSD
+111 GFDSDPSKIVVSD
-124 SRRDANLN
+124 SKRDADLN

-150 FLFGTNADGMQYDA
+150 FLFGTNSDGMQYDA
-164 QIDNEGVGGFNQNA
+164 QIDNEGIGNFNPNS
-178 RQKGGTLGGTNL
+178 RQKGGTLGGTNV

-199 TSKGDFGW
+199 TIKGDFGW

-212 IPLRSLRFLP
+212 IPLNSLRFLP

-237 KNSEISYWASLPL
+237 KNSETSFWASLPL
-250 GFDIKRVSIAG
+250 GFDIKRVSISG

-269 NPKNLKV
+269 SPKNLKI
-276 IPYSLSNASYQILEK
+276 IPYTIGNASYQKLD
-291 GKNVSLDLDSGVDI
+291 NQTDVSVDLDAGFDI

-328 DEQQI
+328 DEQQV

-371 IGIGDEGQLV
+371 IGIGDEGQVV

-398 GFLNMVTDEVSDQ
+398 GILNMVTDEISDQ
-411 NIFENN
+411 SIYENN

-431 SSLGMI
+431 SSLGVV
-437 YVGKNEIG
+437 YVGKNEMG
-445 NANNEYNKVY
+445 DSNKHYNNVY
-455 ALDGKLALGKKA
+455 AIDGKLGLGKKA

-474 KSNSPDINS
+474 KSDSPGIDS

-490 SANYNWNG
+490 IANYNWDG

-528 FLVFKQ
+528 FIVFKQ
-534 IRLKDFGSL
+534 IRLKDFGPL
-543 LEIRPHVAHRSYFDF
+543 LEVRPHIAHRSYFDF

-580 IHTGINITS
+580 IHTGVNITS
-589 EGVFESF
+589 EGVFDAF

-601 EVPTG
+601 EIPSG
-606 EYYHQEFQLYIQ
+606 EYYHNELQLYIK
-618 SNRNTALNYTNRTV
+618 SNPNTALSFTSRTV
-632 IGGYYGGDRL
+632 IGGYYGGDRF

-647 INYRIGNKF
+647 LKYRIGNKF

-664 TKLSLENGD
+664 TKLNLENGD
-673 INALITGLKLSYSFT
+673 INALISGLRLSYSFS

-697 QYNNVTNI
+697 QYNNVTNV

-713 MLQTANSGLFIVVN
+713 MLQTANSGLFIVIN
-727 FIRDSDW
+727 FIKDSDW
-734 FDYIDSRSVSVKY
+734 FDYINNRSISVKY
-747 SYQFDV
+747 SYQFDA

>member
-1 MKKRFKI
+1 MRYLHIYYKTSLFIIFSLSFQSTIYSQEDFIKVRPEVKI
-8 NYLSLMRYPKKF
+8 NY
-20 LKFSVILFFLFA
+20 
-32 IIFPSYGQEE
+32 
-42 FIETRPEINIVYI
+42 IE
-55 NDEPII
+55 NDPII
-61 DGEVINDEVWNSII
+61 DGNVINDKTWNSIF
-75 PITSMTQITPNF
+75 PITSMTQVTPNF

-92 EKTEIRLAYTNK
+92 EKTEIRLAYTDRNL
-104 TFYISVI
+104 FISVV
-111 GFDNDPSKIVVSD
+111 GFDSDPSKIVVSD
-124 SRRDANLN
+124 SKRDADLN

-150 FLFGTNADGMQYDA
+150 FLFGTNSDGMQYDA
-164 QIDNEGVGGFNQNA
+164 QIDNEGIGNFNPNS
-178 RQKGGTLGGTNL
+178 RQKGGTLGGTNV

-199 TSKGDFGW
+199 TIKGDFGW

-212 IPLRSLRFLP
+212 IPLSSLRFLP

-237 KNSEISYWASLPL
+237 KNSETSFWASLPL
-250 GFDIKRVSIAG
+250 GFDIKRVSISG

-269 NPKNLKV
+269 SPKNLKI
-276 IPYSLSNASYQILEK
+276 IPYTIGNASYQKLD
-291 GKNVSLDLDSGVDI
+291 NQTDVSVDLDAGFDI

-328 DEQQI
+328 DEQQV

-371 IGIGDEGQLV
+371 IGIGDEGQVV

-398 GFLNMVTDEVSDQ
+398 GILNMVTDEISDQ
-411 NIFENN
+411 NIYENN

-431 SSLGMI
+431 SSLGVV
-437 YVGKNEIG
+437 YVGKNEMG
-445 NANNEYNKVY
+445 DSNKHYNNVY
-455 ALDGKLALGKKA
+455 AIDGKLGLGKKA

-474 KSNSPDINS
+474 KSDSPGIDS

-490 SANYNWNG
+490 IANYNWDG

-528 FLVFKQ
+528 FIVFKQ
-534 IRLKDFGSL
+534 IRLKDFGPL
-543 LEIRPHVAHRSYFDF
+543 LEVRPHIAHRSYFDF

-580 IHTGINITS
+580 IHTGVNITS
-589 EGVFESF
+589 EGVFDAF

-601 EVPTG
+601 EIPSG
-606 EYYHQEFQLYIQ
+606 EYYHNELQLYIK
-618 SNRNTALNYTNRTV
+618 SNPNTALSFTSRTV
-632 IGGYYGGDRL
+632 IGGYYGGDRF

-647 INYRIGNKF
+647 IKYRIGNKF

-664 TKLSLENGD
+664 TKLNLENGD
-673 INALITGLKLSYSFT
+673 INALITGLRLSYSFS

-697 QYNNVTNI
+697 QYNNVTNV

-713 MLQTANSGLFIVVN
+713 MLQTANSGLFVVIN
-727 FIRDSDW
+727 FIKDSDW
-734 FDYIDSRSVSVKY
+734 FDYINNRSISVKY
-747 SYQFDV
+747 SYQFDA

>member
-1 MKKRFKI
+1 MRYLHIYYKTSLFIIFFFSFQSTIYSQEDFIKVRPEVKI
-8 NYLSLMRYPKKF
+8 NY
-20 LKFSVILFFLFA
+20 
-32 IIFPSYGQEE
+32 
-42 FIETRPEINIVYI
+42 IE
-55 NDEPII
+55 NDPII
-61 DGEVINDEVWNSII
+61 DGNVINDKIWNSIF
-75 PITSMTQITPNF
+75 PITSMTQVTPNF

-92 EKTEIRLAYTNK
+92 EKTEIRLAYTDRNL
-104 TFYISVI
+104 YISVV
-111 GFDNDPSKIVVSD
+111 GFDSDPSKIVVSD
-124 SRRDANLN
+124 SKRDADLN

-150 FLFGTNADGMQYDA
+150 FLFGTNSDGMQYDA
-164 QIDNEGVGGFNQNA
+164 QIDNEGIGNFNPNS
-178 RQKGGTLGGTNL
+178 RQKGGTLGGTNV

-199 TSKGDFGW
+199 TIKGDFGW

-212 IPLRSLRFLP
+212 IPLSSLRFLP

-237 KNSEISYWASLPL
+237 KNSETSFWASLPL
-250 GFDIKRVSIAG
+250 GFDIKRVSISG

-269 NPKNLKV
+269 SPKNLKI
-276 IPYSLSNASYQILEK
+276 IPYTIGNASYQKLD
-291 GKNVSLDLDSGVDI
+291 NQTDVSVDLDAGFDI

-328 DEQQI
+328 DEQQV

-371 IGIGDEGQLV
+371 IGIGDEGQVV

-398 GFLNMVTDEVSDQ
+398 GILNMVTDEISDQ
-411 NIFENN
+411 NIYENN

-431 SSLGMI
+431 SSLGVV
-437 YVGKNEIG
+437 YVGKNEMG
-445 NANNEYNKVY
+445 DSNKHYNNVY
-455 ALDGKLALGKKA
+455 AIDGKLGLGKKA

-474 KSNSPDINS
+474 KSDSPGIDS

-490 SANYNWNG
+490 IANYNWDG

-528 FLVFKQ
+528 FIVFKQ
-534 IRLKDFGSL
+534 IRLKDFGPL
-543 LEIRPHVAHRSYFDF
+543 LEVRPHIAHRSYFDF

-580 IHTGINITS
+580 IHTGVNITS
-589 EGVFESF
+589 EGVFDAF

-601 EVPTG
+601 EIPSG
-606 EYYHQEFQLYIQ
+606 EYYHNELQLYIK
-618 SNRNTALNYTNRTV
+618 SNPNTALSFTSRTV
-632 IGGYYGGDRL
+632 VGGYYGGDRF

-647 INYRIGNKF
+647 IKYRIGNKF

-664 TKLSLENGD
+664 TKLNLENGD
-673 INALITGLKLSYSFT
+673 INALITGLRLSYSFS

-697 QYNNVTNI
+697 QYNNVTNV

-713 MLQTANSGLFIVVN
+713 MLQTANSGLFIVIN
-727 FIRDSDW
+727 FIKDSDW
-734 FDYIDSRSVSVKY
+734 FDYINNRSISVKY
-747 SYQFDV
+747 SYQFDA

>member
-1 MKKRFKI
+1 MRYLHIYYKTSLFIIFFFSFQSTIYSQEDFIKVRPEVKI
-8 NYLSLMRYPKKF
+8 NY
-20 LKFSVILFFLFA
+20 
-32 IIFPSYGQEE
+32 
-42 FIETRPEINIVYI
+42 IE
-55 NDEPII
+55 NDPII
-61 DGEVINDEVWNSII
+61 DGNVINDKIWNSIF
-75 PITSMTQITPNF
+75 PITSMTQVTPNF

-92 EKTEIRLAYTNK
+92 EKTEIRLAYTDRNL
-104 TFYISVI
+104 YVSVV
-111 GFDNDPSKIVVSD
+111 GFDSDPSKIVVSD
-124 SRRDANLN
+124 SKRDADLN

-150 FLFGTNADGMQYDA
+150 FLFGTNSDGMQYDA
-164 QIDNEGVGGFNQNA
+164 QIDNEGIGNFNPNS
-178 RQKGGTLGGTNL
+178 RQKGGTLGGTNV

-199 TSKGDFGW
+199 TIKGDFGW

-212 IPLRSLRFLP
+212 IPLSSLRFLP

-237 KNSEISYWASLPL
+237 KNSETSFWASLPL
-250 GFDIKRVSIAG
+250 GFDIKRVSISG

-269 NPKNLKV
+269 SPKNLKI
-276 IPYSLSNASYQILEK
+276 IPYTIGNASYQKLD
-291 GKNVSLDLDSGVDI
+291 NQTDVSVDLDAGFDI

-328 DEQQI
+328 DEQQV

-371 IGIGDEGQLV
+371 IGIGDEGQVV

-398 GFLNMVTDEVSDQ
+398 GILNMVTDEISDQ
-411 NIFENN
+411 NIYENN

-431 SSLGMI
+431 SSLGVV
-437 YVGKNEIG
+437 YVGKNEMG
-445 NANNEYNKVY
+445 DSNKHYNNVY
-455 ALDGKLALGKKA
+455 AIDGKLGLGKKA

-474 KSNSPDINS
+474 KSDSPGIDS

-490 SANYNWNG
+490 IANYNWDG

-528 FLVFKQ
+528 FIVFKQ
-534 IRLKDFGSL
+534 IRLKNFGPL
-543 LEIRPHVAHRSYFDF
+543 LEVRPHIAHRSYFDF

-580 IHTGINITS
+580 IHTGVNITS
-589 EGVFESF
+589 EGVFDAF

-601 EVPTG
+601 EIPSG
-606 EYYHQEFQLYIQ
+606 EYYHNELQLYIK
-618 SNRNTALNYTNRTV
+618 SNPNTALSFTSRTV
-632 IGGYYGGDRL
+632 IGGYYGGDRF

-647 INYRIGNKF
+647 IKYRIGNKF

-664 TKLSLENGD
+664 TKLNLENGD
-673 INALITGLKLSYSFT
+673 INALITGLRLSYSFS

-697 QYNNVTNI
+697 QYNNVTNV

-713 MLQTANSGLFIVVN
+713 MLQTANSGLFIVIN
-727 FIRDSDW
+727 FIKDSDW
-734 FDYIDSRSVSVKY
+734 FDYINNRSISVKY
-747 SYQFDV
+747 SYQFDA

>member
-1 MKKRFKI
+1 
-8 NYLSLMRYPKKF
+8 
-20 LKFSVILFFLFA
+20 
-32 IIFPSYGQEE
+32 
-42 FIETRPEINIVYI
+42 
-55 NDEPII
+55 
-61 DGEVINDEVWNSII
+61 
-75 PITSMTQITPNF
+75 MTQVTPNF

-92 EKTEIRLAYTNK
+92 EKTEIRLAYTDRNL
-104 TFYISVI
+104 FISVV
-111 GFDNDPSKIVVSD
+111 GFDSDPSKIVVSD
-124 SRRDANLN
+124 SKRDADLN

-150 FLFGTNADGMQYDA
+150 FLFGTNSDGMQYDA
-164 QIDNEGVGGFNQNA
+164 QIDNEGIGNFNPNS
-178 RQKGGTLGGTNL
+178 RQKGGTLGGTNV

-199 TSKGDFGW
+199 TIKGDFGW

-212 IPLRSLRFLP
+212 IPLNSLRFLP

-237 KNSEISYWASLPL
+237 KNSETSFWASLPL
-250 GFDIKRVSIAG
+250 GFDIKRVSISG

-269 NPKNLKV
+269 SPKNLKI
-276 IPYSLSNASYQILEK
+276 IPYTIGNASYQKLD
-291 GKNVSLDLDSGVDI
+291 NQTDVSVDLDAGFDI

-328 DEQQI
+328 DEQQV

-371 IGIGDEGQLV
+371 IGIGDEGQVV

-398 GFLNMVTDEVSDQ
+398 GILNMVTDEISDQ
-411 NIFENN
+411 NIYENN

-431 SSLGMI
+431 SSLGVV
-437 YVGKNEIG
+437 YVGKNEMG
-445 NANNEYNKVY
+445 DSNKHYNNVY
-455 ALDGKLALGKKA
+455 AIDGKLGLGKKA

-474 KSNSPDINS
+474 KSDSPGIDS

-490 SANYNWNG
+490 IANYNWDG

-528 FLVFKQ
+528 FIVFKQ
-534 IRLKDFGSL
+534 IRLKDFGPL
-543 LEIRPHVAHRSYFDF
+543 LEVRPHIAHRSYFDF

-580 IHTGINITS
+580 IHTGVNITS
-589 EGVFESF
+589 EGVFDAF

-601 EVPTG
+601 EIPSG
-606 EYYHQEFQLYIQ
+606 EYYHNELQLYIK
-618 SNRNTALNYTNRTV
+618 SNPNTALSFTSRTV
-632 IGGYYGGDRL
+632 IGGYYGGDRF

-647 INYRIGNKF
+647 LKYRIGNKF

-664 TKLSLENGD
+664 TKLNLENGD
-673 INALITGLKLSYSFT
+673 INALITGLRLSYSFS

-697 QYNNVTNI
+697 QYNNVTNV

-713 MLQTANSGLFIVVN
+713 MLQTANSGLFVVIN
-727 FIRDSDW
+727 FIKDSDW
-734 FDYIDSRSVSVKY
+734 FDYINNRSISVKY
-747 SYQFDV
+747 SYQFDA

>member
-1 MKKRFKI
+1 MRYLHIYYKTSLFIIFSLSFQSTIYSQEDFIKVRPEVKI
-8 NYLSLMRYPKKF
+8 NY
-20 LKFSVILFFLFA
+20 
-32 IIFPSYGQEE
+32 
-42 FIETRPEINIVYI
+42 IE
-55 NDEPII
+55 NDPII
-61 DGEVINDEVWNSII
+61 DGNVINDKTWNSIF
-75 PITSMTQITPNF
+75 PITSMTQVTPNF

-92 EKTEIRLAYTNK
+92 EKTEIRLAYTDRNL
-104 TFYISVI
+104 FISVV
-111 GFDNDPSKIVVSD
+111 GFDSDPSKIVVSD
-124 SRRDANLN
+124 SKRDADLN

-150 FLFGTNADGMQYDA
+150 FLFGTNSDGMQYDA
-164 QIDNEGVGGFNQNA
+164 QIDNEGIGNFNPNS
-178 RQKGGTLGGTNL
+178 RQKGGTLGGTNV

-199 TSKGDFGW
+199 TIKGDFGW

-212 IPLRSLRFLP
+212 IPLNSLRFLP

-237 KNSEISYWASLPL
+237 KNSETSFWASLPL
-250 GFDIKRVSIAG
+250 GFDIKRVSISG

-269 NPKNLKV
+269 SPKNLK
-276 IPYSLSNASYQILEK
+276 ITPYTIGNASYQKLD
-291 GKNVSLDLDSGVDI
+291 NQTDVSVDLDAGFDI

-328 DEQQI
+328 DEQQV

-371 IGIGDEGQLV
+371 IGIGDEGQVV

-398 GFLNMVTDEVSDQ
+398 GILNMVTDEISDQ
-411 NIFENN
+411 NIYENN

-431 SSLGMI
+431 SSLGVV
-437 YVGKNEIG
+437 YVGKNEMG
-445 NANNEYNKVY
+445 DSNKHYNNVY
-455 ALDGKLALGKKA
+455 AIDGKLGLGKKA

-474 KSNSPDINS
+474 KSDSPGIDS

-490 SANYNWNG
+490 IANYNWDG

-528 FLVFKQ
+528 FIVFKQ
-534 IRLKDFGSL
+534 IRLKDFGPL
-543 LEIRPHVAHRSYFDF
+543 LEVRPHIAHRSYFDF

-580 IHTGINITS
+580 IHTGVNITS
-589 EGVFESF
+589 EGVFDAF

-601 EVPTG
+601 EIPSG
-606 EYYHQEFQLYIQ
+606 EYYHNELQLYIK
-618 SNRNTALNYTNRTV
+618 SNPNTALSFTSRTV
-632 IGGYYGGDRL
+632 IGGYYGGDRF

-647 INYRIGNKF
+647 LKYRIGNKF

-664 TKLSLENGD
+664 TKLNLENGD
-673 INALITGLKLSYSFT
+673 INALITGLRLSYSFS

-697 QYNNVTNI
+697 QYNNVTNV

-713 MLQTANSGLFIVVN
+713 MLQTANSGLFVVIN
-727 FIRDSDW
+727 FIKDSDW
-734 FDYIDSRSVSVKY
+734 FDYINNRSISVKY
-747 SYQFDV
+747 SYQFDA

>member
-1 MKKRFKI
+1 MRYLHIYYKTSLFIIFFFSFQSTIYSQEDFIKVRPEVKI
-8 NYLSLMRYPKKF
+8 NY
-20 LKFSVILFFLFA
+20 
-32 IIFPSYGQEE
+32 
-42 FIETRPEINIVYI
+42 IE
-55 NDEPII
+55 NDPII
-61 DGEVINDEVWNSII
+61 DGNVINDKIWNSIF
-75 PITSMTQITPNF
+75 PITSMTQVTPNF

-92 EKTEIRLAYTNK
+92 EKTEIRLAYTDRNL
-104 TFYISVI
+104 YVSVV
-111 GFDNDPSKIVVSD
+111 GFDSDPSKIVVSD
-124 SRRDANLN
+124 SKRDADLN

-150 FLFGTNADGMQYDA
+150 FLFGTNSDGMQYDA
-164 QIDNEGVGGFNQNA
+164 QIDNEGIGNFNPNS
-178 RQKGGTLGGTNL
+178 RQKGGTLGGTNV

-199 TSKGDFGW
+199 TIKGDFGW

-212 IPLRSLRFLP
+212 IPLSSLRFLP

-237 KNSEISYWASLPL
+237 KNSETSFWASLPL
-250 GFDIKRVSIAG
+250 GFDIKRVSISG

-269 NPKNLKV
+269 SPKNLKI
-276 IPYSLSNASYQILEK
+276 IPYTIGNASYQKLD
-291 GKNVSLDLDSGVDI
+291 NQTDVSVDLDAGFDI

-328 DEQQI
+328 DEQQV

-371 IGIGDEGQLV
+371 IGIGDAGQVV

-398 GFLNMVTDEVSDQ
+398 GILNMVTDEILDQ
-411 NIFENN
+411 NIYENN

-431 SSLGMI
+431 SSLGVV
-437 YVGKNEIG
+437 YVGKNEMG
-445 NANNEYNKVY
+445 DSNKHYNNVY
-455 ALDGKLALGKKA
+455 AIDGKLGLGKKA

-474 KSNSPDINS
+474 KSDSPGIDS

-490 SANYNWNG
+490 IANYNWDG

-528 FLVFKQ
+528 FIVFKQ
-534 IRLKDFGSL
+534 IRLKDFGPL
-543 LEIRPHVAHRSYFDF
+543 LEVRPHIAHRSYFDF

-580 IHTGINITS
+580 IHTGVNITS
-589 EGVFESF
+589 EGVFDAF

-601 EVPTG
+601 EIPSG
-606 EYYHQEFQLYIQ
+606 EYYHNELQLYIK
-618 SNRNTALNYTNRTV
+618 SNPNTALSFTSRTV
-632 IGGYYGGDRL
+632 IGGYYGGDRF

-647 INYRIGNKF
+647 IKYRIGNKF

-664 TKLSLENGD
+664 TKLNLENGD
-673 INALITGLKLSYSFT
+673 INALITGLRLSYSFS

-697 QYNNVTNI
+697 QYNNVTNV

-713 MLQTANSGLFIVVN
+713 MLQTANSGLFIVIN
-727 FIRDSDW
+727 FIKDSDW
-734 FDYIDSRSVSVKY
+734 FDYINNRSISVKY
-747 SYQFDV
+747 SYQFDA

>member
-1 MKKRFKI
+1 MRYLHIYYKTSLFIIFFLSFQSTIYSQEDFIKVRPEVKI
-8 NYLSLMRYPKKF
+8 NY
-20 LKFSVILFFLFA
+20 
-32 IIFPSYGQEE
+32 
-42 FIETRPEINIVYI
+42 IE
-55 NDEPII
+55 NDPII
-61 DGEVINDEVWNSII
+61 DGNVINDKTWNSIF
-75 PITSMTQITPNF
+75 PITSMTQVTPNF

-92 EKTEIRLAYTNK
+92 EKTEIRLAYTDRNL
-104 TFYISVI
+104 FISVV
-111 GFDNDPSKIVVSD
+111 GFDSDPSKIVVSD
-124 SRRDANLN
+124 SKRDADLN

-150 FLFGTNADGMQYDA
+150 FLFGTNSDGMQYDA
-164 QIDNEGVGGFNQNA
+164 QIDNEGIGNFNPNS
-178 RQKGGTLGGTNL
+178 RQKGGTLGGTNV

-199 TSKGDFGW
+199 TIKGDFGW

-212 IPLRSLRFLP
+212 IPLNSLRFLP

-237 KNSEISYWASLPL
+237 KNSETSFWASLPL
-250 GFDIKRVSIAG
+250 GFDIKRVSISG

-269 NPKNLKV
+269 SPKNLKI
-276 IPYSLSNASYQILEK
+276 IPYTIGNASYQKLD
-291 GKNVSLDLDSGVDI
+291 NQTDVSVDLDAGFDI

-328 DEQQI
+328 DEQQV

-371 IGIGDEGQLV
+371 IGIGDEGQVV

-398 GFLNMVTDEVSDQ
+398 GILNMVTDEISDQ
-411 NIFENN
+411 NIYENN

-431 SSLGMI
+431 SSLGVV
-437 YVGKNEIG
+437 YVGKNEMG
-445 NANNEYNKVY
+445 DSNKHYNNVY
-455 ALDGKLALGKKA
+455 AIDGKLGLGKKA

-474 KSNSPDINS
+474 KSDSPGIDS

-490 SANYNWNG
+490 IANYNWDG

-528 FLVFKQ
+528 FIVFKQ
-534 IRLKDFGSL
+534 IRLKDFGPL
-543 LEIRPHVAHRSYFDF
+543 LEVRPHIAHRSYFDF

-580 IHTGINITS
+580 IHTGVNITS
-589 EGVFESF
+589 EGVFDAF

-601 EVPTG
+601 EIPSG
-606 EYYHQEFQLYIQ
+606 EYYHNELQLYIK
-618 SNRNTALNYTNRTV
+618 SNPNTALSFTSRTV
-632 IGGYYGGDRL
+632 IGGYYGGDRF

-647 INYRIGNKF
+647 IKYRIGNKF

-664 TKLSLENGD
+664 TKLNLENGD
-673 INALITGLKLSYSFT
+673 INALISGLRLSYSFS

-697 QYNNVTNI
+697 QYNNVTNV

-713 MLQTANSGLFIVVN
+713 MLQTANSGLFIVIN
-727 FIRDSDW
+727 FIKDSDW
-734 FDYIDSRSVSVKY
+734 FDYINNRSISVKY
-747 SYQFDV
+747 SYQFDA

>member
-1 MKKRFKI
+1 MRYLHIYYKTSLFIIFFFSFQSTIYSQEDFIKVRPEVKI
-8 NYLSLMRYPKKF
+8 NY
-20 LKFSVILFFLFA
+20 
-32 IIFPSYGQEE
+32 
-42 FIETRPEINIVYI
+42 IE
-55 NDEPII
+55 NDPII
-61 DGEVINDEVWNSII
+61 DGNVINDKIWNSIF
-75 PITSMTQITPNF
+75 PITSMTQVTPNF

-92 EKTEIRLAYTNK
+92 EKTEIRLAYTDRNL
-104 TFYISVI
+104 YVSVV
-111 GFDNDPSKIVVSD
+111 GFDSDPSKIVVSD
-124 SRRDANLN
+124 SKRDADLN

-150 FLFGTNADGMQYDA
+150 FLFGTNSDGMQYDA
-164 QIDNEGVGGFNQNA
+164 QIDNEGIGNFNPNS
-178 RQKGGTLGGTNL
+178 RQKGGTLGGTNV

-199 TSKGDFGW
+199 TIKGDFGW

-212 IPLRSLRFLP
+212 IPLSSLRFLP

-237 KNSEISYWASLPL
+237 KNSETSFWASLPL
-250 GFDIKRVSIAG
+250 GFDIKRVSISG

-269 NPKNLKV
+269 SPKNLKI
-276 IPYSLSNASYQILEK
+276 IPYTIGNASYQKLD
-291 GKNVSLDLDSGVDI
+291 NQTDVSVDLDAGFDI

-328 DEQQI
+328 DEQQV

-371 IGIGDEGQLV
+371 IGIGDEGQVV

-398 GFLNMVTDEVSDQ
+398 GILNMVTDEISDQ
-411 NIFENN
+411 NIYENN

-431 SSLGMI
+431 SSLGVV
-437 YVGKNEIG
+437 YVGKNEMG
-445 NANNEYNKVY
+445 DSNKHYNNVY
-455 ALDGKLALGKKA
+455 AIDGKLGLGKKA

-474 KSNSPDINS
+474 KSDSPGIDS

-490 SANYNWNG
+490 IANYNWDG

-528 FLVFKQ
+528 FIVFKQ
-534 IRLKDFGSL
+534 IRLKDFGPL
-543 LEIRPHVAHRSYFDF
+543 LEVRPHIAHRSYFDF

-580 IHTGINITS
+580 IHTGVNITS
-589 EGVFESF
+589 EGVFDAF

-601 EVPTG
+601 EIPSG
-606 EYYHQEFQLYIQ
+606 EYYHNELQLYIK
-618 SNRNTALNYTNRTV
+618 SNPNTALSFTSRTV
-632 IGGYYGGDRL
+632 IGGYYGGDRF

-647 INYRIGNKF
+647 IKYRIGNKF

-664 TKLSLENGD
+664 TKLNLENGD
-673 INALITGLKLSYSFT
+673 INALITGLRLSYSFS

-697 QYNNVTNI
+697 QYNNVTNV

-713 MLQTANSGLFIVVN
+713 MLQTANSGLFIVIN
-727 FIRDSDW
+727 FIKDSDW
-734 FDYIDSRSVSVKY
+734 FDYINNRSISVKY
-747 SYQFDV
+747 SYQFDA

>member
-1 MKKRFKI
+1 MRYLHIYYKTSLFIIFFLSFQSTIYSQEDFIKVRPEVKI
-8 NYLSLMRYPKKF
+8 NY
-20 LKFSVILFFLFA
+20 
-32 IIFPSYGQEE
+32 
-42 FIETRPEINIVYI
+42 IE
-55 NDEPII
+55 NDPII
-61 DGEVINDEVWNSII
+61 DGNVINDKIWNSIF
-75 PITSMTQITPNF
+75 PITSMTQVTPNF

-92 EKTEIRLAYTNK
+92 EKTEIRLAYTDRNL
-104 TFYISVI
+104 YVSVV
-111 GFDNDPSKIVVSD
+111 GFDSDPSKIVVSD
-124 SRRDANLN
+124 SKRDADLN

-150 FLFGTNADGMQYDA
+150 FLFGTNSDGMQYDA
-164 QIDNEGVGGFNQNA
+164 QIDNEGIGNFNPNS
-178 RQKGGTLGGTNL
+178 RQKGGTLGGTNV

-199 TSKGDFGW
+199 TIKGDFGW

-212 IPLRSLRFLP
+212 IPLSSLRFLP

-237 KNSEISYWASLPL
+237 KNSETSFWASLPL
-250 GFDIKRVSIAG
+250 GFDIKRVSISG

-269 NPKNLKV
+269 SPKNLKI
-276 IPYSLSNASYQILEK
+276 IPYTIGNASYQKLD
-291 GKNVSLDLDSGVDI
+291 NQTDVSVDLDAGFDI

-328 DEQQI
+328 DEQQV

-371 IGIGDEGQLV
+371 IGIGDEGQVV

-398 GFLNMVTDEVSDQ
+398 GILNMVTDEISDQ
-411 NIFENN
+411 NIYENN

-431 SSLGMI
+431 SSLGVV
-437 YVGKNEIG
+437 YVGKNEMG
-445 NANNEYNKVY
+445 DSNKHYNNVY
-455 ALDGKLALGKKA
+455 AIDGKLGLGKKA

-474 KSNSPDINS
+474 KSDSPGIDS

-490 SANYNWNG
+490 IANYNWDG

-528 FLVFKQ
+528 FIVFKQ
-534 IRLKDFGSL
+534 IRLKDFGPL
-543 LEIRPHVAHRSYFDF
+543 LEVRPHIAHRSYFDF

-580 IHTGINITS
+580 IHTGVNITS
-589 EGVFESF
+589 EGVFDAF

-601 EVPTG
+601 EIPSG
-606 EYYHQEFQLYIQ
+606 EYYHNELQLYIK
-618 SNRNTALNYTNRTV
+618 SNPNTALSFTSRTV
-632 IGGYYGGDRL
+632 IGGYYGGDRF

-647 INYRIGNKF
+647 IKYRIGNKF

-664 TKLSLENGD
+664 TKLNLENGD
-673 INALITGLKLSYSFT
+673 INALITGLRLSYSFS

-697 QYNNVTNI
+697 QYNNVTNV

-713 MLQTANSGLFIVVN
+713 MLQTANSGLFIVIN
-727 FIRDSDW
+727 FIKDSDW
-734 FDYIDSRSVSVKY
+734 FDYINNRSISVKY
-747 SYQFDV
+747 SYQFDA

>member
-1 MKKRFKI
+1 MRYLHIYYKTSLFIIFSLSFQSTIYSQEDFIKVRPEVKI
-8 NYLSLMRYPKKF
+8 NY
-20 LKFSVILFFLFA
+20 
-32 IIFPSYGQEE
+32 
-42 FIETRPEINIVYI
+42 IE
-55 NDEPII
+55 NDPII
-61 DGEVINDEVWNSII
+61 DGNVINDKTWNSIF
-75 PITSMTQITPNF
+75 PITSMTQVTPNF

-92 EKTEIRLAYTNK
+92 EKTEIRLAYTDRNL
-104 TFYISVI
+104 FISVV
-111 GFDNDPSKIVVSD
+111 GFDSDPSKIVVSD
-124 SRRDANLN
+124 SKRDADLN

-150 FLFGTNADGMQYDA
+150 FLFGTNSDGMQYDA
-164 QIDNEGVGGFNQNA
+164 QIDNEGIGNFNPNS
-178 RQKGGTLGGTNL
+178 RQKGGTLGGTNV

-199 TSKGDFGW
+199 TIKGDFGW

-212 IPLRSLRFLP
+212 IPLNSLRFLP

-237 KNSEISYWASLPL
+237 KNSETSFWASLPL
-250 GFDIKRVSIAG
+250 GFDIKRVSISG

-269 NPKNLKV
+269 SPKNLKI
-276 IPYSLSNASYQILEK
+276 IPYTIGNASYQKLD
-291 GKNVSLDLDSGVDI
+291 NQTDVSVDLDAGFDI

-328 DEQQI
+328 DEQQV

-371 IGIGDEGQLV
+371 IGIGDEGQVV

-398 GFLNMVTDEVSDQ
+398 GILNMVTDEISDQ
-411 NIFENN
+411 NIYENN

-431 SSLGMI
+431 SSLGVV
-437 YVGKNEIG
+437 YVGKNEMG
-445 NANNEYNKVY
+445 DSNKHYNNVY
-455 ALDGKLALGKKA
+455 AIDGKLGLGKKA

-474 KSNSPDINS
+474 KSDSPGIDS

-490 SANYNWNG
+490 IANYNWDG

-528 FLVFKQ
+528 FIVFKQ
-534 IRLKDFGSL
+534 IRLKDFGPL
-543 LEIRPHVAHRSYFDF
+543 LEVRPHIAHRSYFDF

-580 IHTGINITS
+580 IHTGVNITS
-589 EGVFESF
+589 EGVFNAF

-601 EVPTG
+601 EIPSG
-606 EYYHQEFQLYIQ
+606 EYYHNELQLYIK
-618 SNRNTALNYTNRTV
+618 SNPNTALSFTSRTV
-632 IGGYYGGDRL
+632 IGGYYGGDRF

-647 INYRIGNKF
+647 LKYRIGNKF

-664 TKLSLENGD
+664 TKLNLENGD
-673 INALITGLKLSYSFT
+673 INALITGLRLSYSFS

-697 QYNNVTNI
+697 QYNNVTNV

-713 MLQTANSGLFIVVN
+713 MLQTANSGLFVVIN
-727 FIRDSDW
+727 FIKDSDW
-734 FDYIDSRSVSVKY
+734 FDYINNRSISVKY
-747 SYQFDV
+747 SYQFDA

>member
-1 MKKRFKI
+1 MRYLHIYYKTSLFIIFSLSFQSTIYSQEDFIKVRPEVKI
-8 NYLSLMRYPKKF
+8 NY
-20 LKFSVILFFLFA
+20 
-32 IIFPSYGQEE
+32 
-42 FIETRPEINIVYI
+42 IE
-55 NDEPII
+55 NDPII
-61 DGEVINDEVWNSII
+61 DGNVINDKIWNSIF
-75 PITSMTQITPNF
+75 PITSMTQVTPNF

-92 EKTEIRLAYTNK
+92 EKTEIRLAYTDRNL
-104 TFYISVI
+104 FISVV
-111 GFDNDPSKIVVSD
+111 GFDSDPSKIVVSD
-124 SRRDANLN
+124 SKRDADLN

-150 FLFGTNADGMQYDA
+150 FLFGTNSDGMQYDA
-164 QIDNEGVGGFNQNA
+164 QIDNEGIGNFNPNS
-178 RQKGGTLGGTNL
+178 RQKGGTLGGTNV

-199 TSKGDFGW
+199 TIKGDFGW

-212 IPLRSLRFLP
+212 IPLNSLRFLP

-237 KNSEISYWASLPL
+237 KNSETSFWASLPL
-250 GFDIKRVSIAG
+250 GFDIKRVSISG

-269 NPKNLKV
+269 SPKNLKI
-276 IPYSLSNASYQILEK
+276 IPYTIGNASYQKLD
-291 GKNVSLDLDSGVDI
+291 NQTDVSVDLDAGFDI

-328 DEQQI
+328 DEQQV

-371 IGIGDEGQLV
+371 IGIGDEGQVV

-398 GFLNMVTDEVSDQ
+398 GILNMVTDEISDQ
-411 NIFENN
+411 NIYENN

-431 SSLGMI
+431 SSLGVV
-437 YVGKNEIG
+437 YVGKNEMG
-445 NANNEYNKVY
+445 DSNKHYNNVY
-455 ALDGKLALGKKA
+455 AIDGKLGLGKKA

-474 KSNSPDINS
+474 KSDSPGIDS

-490 SANYNWNG
+490 IANYNWDG

-528 FLVFKQ
+528 FIVFKQ
-534 IRLKDFGSL
+534 IRLKDFGPL
-543 LEIRPHVAHRSYFDF
+543 LEVRPHIAHRSYFDF

-580 IHTGINITS
+580 IHTGVNITS
-589 EGVFESF
+589 EGVFDAF

-601 EVPTG
+601 EIPSG
-606 EYYHQEFQLYIQ
+606 EYYHNELQLYIK
-618 SNRNTALNYTNRTV
+618 SNPNTALSFTSRTV
-632 IGGYYGGDRL
+632 IGGYYGGDRF

-647 INYRIGNKF
+647 LKYRIGNKF

-664 TKLSLENGD
+664 TKLNLENGD
-673 INALITGLKLSYSFT
+673 INALITGLRLSYSFS

-697 QYNNVTNI
+697 QYNNVTNV

-713 MLQTANSGLFIVVN
+713 MLQTANSGLFVVIN
-727 FIRDSDW
+727 FIKDSDW
-734 FDYIDSRSVSVKY
+734 FDYINNRSISVKY
-747 SYQFDV
+747 SYQFDA

>member
-1 MKKRFKI
+1 MRYLHIYYKTSLFIIFFFSFQSTIYSQEDFIKVRPEVKI
-8 NYLSLMRYPKKF
+8 NY
-20 LKFSVILFFLFA
+20 
-32 IIFPSYGQEE
+32 
-42 FIETRPEINIVYI
+42 IE
-55 NDEPII
+55 NDPII
-61 DGEVINDEVWNSII
+61 DGNVINDKTWNSIF
-75 PITSMTQITPNF
+75 PITSMTQVTPNF

-92 EKTEIRLAYTNK
+92 EKTEIRLAYTDRNL
-104 TFYISVI
+104 FISVV
-111 GFDNDPSKIVVSD
+111 GFDSDPSKIVVSD
-124 SRRDANLN
+124 SKRDADLN

-150 FLFGTNADGMQYDA
+150 FLFGTNSDGMQYDA
-164 QIDNEGVGGFNQNA
+164 QIDNEGIGNFNPNS
-178 RQKGGTLGGTNL
+178 RQKGGTLGGTNV

-199 TSKGDFGW
+199 TIKGDFGW

-212 IPLRSLRFLP
+212 IPLNSLRFLP

-237 KNSEISYWASLPL
+237 KNSETSFWASLPL
-250 GFDIKRVSIAG
+250 GFDIKRVSISG

-269 NPKNLKV
+269 SPKNLKI
-276 IPYSLSNASYQILEK
+276 IPYTIGNASYQKLD
-291 GKNVSLDLDSGVDI
+291 NQTDVSVDLDAGFDI

-328 DEQQI
+328 DEQQV

-371 IGIGDEGQLV
+371 IGIGDEGQVV

-398 GFLNMVTDEVSDQ
+398 GILNMVTDEISDQ
-411 NIFENN
+411 NIYENN

-431 SSLGMI
+431 SSLGVV
-437 YVGKNEIG
+437 YVGKNEMG
-445 NANNEYNKVY
+445 DSNKHYNNVY
-455 ALDGKLALGKKA
+455 AIDGKLGLGKKA

-474 KSNSPDINS
+474 KSDSPGIDS

-490 SANYNWNG
+490 IANYNWDG

-528 FLVFKQ
+528 FIVFKQ
-534 IRLKDFGSL
+534 IRLKDFGPL
-543 LEIRPHVAHRSYFDF
+543 LEVRPHIAHRSYFDF

-580 IHTGINITS
+580 IHTGVNITS
-589 EGVFESF
+589 EGVFDAF

-601 EVPTG
+601 EIPSG
-606 EYYHQEFQLYIQ
+606 EYYHNELQLYIK
-618 SNRNTALNYTNRTV
+618 SNPNTALSFTSRTV
-632 IGGYYGGDRL
+632 IGGYYGGDRF

-647 INYRIGNKF
+647 LKYRIGNKF

-664 TKLSLENGD
+664 TKLNLENGD
-673 INALITGLKLSYSFT
+673 INALITGLRLSYSFS

-697 QYNNVTNI
+697 QYNNVTNV

-713 MLQTANSGLFIVVN
+713 MLQTANSGLFVVIN
-727 FIRDSDW
+727 FIKDSDW
-734 FDYIDSRSVSVKY
+734 FDYINNRSISVKY
-747 SYQFDV
+747 SYQFDA

>member
-1 MKKRFKI
+1 MRYLHVYYKTSLLIIFFFSFQSSIYSQEDFIKDRPEVKI
-8 NYLSLMRYPKKF
+8 NY
-20 LKFSVILFFLFA
+20 
-32 IIFPSYGQEE
+32 
-42 FIETRPEINIVYI
+42 IE
-55 NDEPII
+55 NDPII
-61 DGEVINDEVWNSII
+61 DGNVINDKIWNSIF
-75 PITSMTQITPNF
+75 PITSMTQVTPNF

-92 EKTEIRLAYTNK
+92 EKTEIRLAYTDRNL
-104 TFYISVI
+104 YVSVV
-111 GFDNDPSKIVVSD
+111 GFDSDPSKIVVSD
-124 SRRDANLN
+124 SKRDADLN

-150 FLFGTNADGMQYDA
+150 FLFGTNSDGMQYDA
-164 QIDNEGVGGFNQNA
+164 QIDNEGIGNFNPNS
-178 RQKGGTLGGTNL
+178 RQKGGTLGGTNV

-199 TSKGDFGW
+199 TIKGDFGW

-212 IPLRSLRFLP
+212 IPLSSLRFLP

-237 KNSEISYWASLPL
+237 KNSETSFWASLPL
-250 GFDIKRVSIAG
+250 GFDIKRVSISG

-269 NPKNLKV
+269 SPKNLKI
-276 IPYSLSNASYQILEK
+276 IPYAIGNASYQKLD
-291 GKNVSLDLDSGVDI
+291 NQTDVSVDLDAGFDI

-328 DEQQI
+328 DEQQV

-371 IGIGDEGQLV
+371 IGIGDEGQVV

-398 GFLNMVTDEVSDQ
+398 GILNMVTDEISDQ
-411 NIFENN
+411 NIYENN

-431 SSLGMI
+431 SSLGVV
-437 YVGKNEIG
+437 YVGKNEMG
-445 NANNEYNKVY
+445 DSNKHYNNVY
-455 ALDGKLALGKKA
+455 AIDGKLGLGKKA

-474 KSNSPDINS
+474 KSDSPGIDS

-490 SANYNWNG
+490 IANYNWDG

-528 FLVFKQ
+528 FIVFKQ
-534 IRLKDFGSL
+534 IRLKDFGPL
-543 LEIRPHVAHRSYFDF
+543 LEVRPHIAHRSYFDF

-580 IHTGINITS
+580 IHTGVNITS
-589 EGVFESF
+589 EGVFDAF

-601 EVPTG
+601 EIPSG
-606 EYYHQEFQLYIQ
+606 EYYHNELQLYIK
-618 SNRNTALNYTNRTV
+618 SNPNTALSFTSRTV
-632 IGGYYGGDRL
+632 IGGYYGGDRF

-647 INYRIGNKF
+647 IKYRIGNKF

-664 TKLSLENGD
+664 TKLNLENGD
-673 INALITGLKLSYSFT
+673 INALISGLRLSYSFS

-697 QYNNVTNI
+697 QYNNVTNV

-713 MLQTANSGLFIVVN
+713 MLQTANSGLFIVIN
-727 FIRDSDW
+727 FIKDSDW
-734 FDYIDSRSVSVKY
+734 FDYINNRSISVKY
-747 SYQFDV
+747 SYQFDA

>member
-1 MKKRFKI
+1 
-8 NYLSLMRYPKKF
+8 
-20 LKFSVILFFLFA
+20 
-32 IIFPSYGQEE
+32 
-42 FIETRPEINIVYI
+42 
-55 NDEPII
+55 
-61 DGEVINDEVWNSII
+61 
-75 PITSMTQITPNF
+75 MTQVTPNF

-92 EKTEIRLAYTNK
+92 EKTEIRLAYTDRNL
-104 TFYISVI
+104 YVSVV
-111 GFDNDPSKIVVSD
+111 GFDSDPSKIVVSD
-124 SRRDANLN
+124 SKRDADLN

-150 FLFGTNADGMQYDA
+150 FLFGTNSDGMQYDA
-164 QIDNEGVGGFNQNA
+164 QIDNEGIGNFNPNS
-178 RQKGGTLGGTNL
+178 RQKGGTLGGTNV

-199 TSKGDFGW
+199 TIKGDFGW

-212 IPLRSLRFLP
+212 IPLSSLRFLP

-237 KNSEISYWASLPL
+237 KNSETSFWASLPL
-250 GFDIKRVSIAG
+250 GFDIKRVSISG

-269 NPKNLKV
+269 SPKNLKI
-276 IPYSLSNASYQILEK
+276 IPYTIGNASYQKLD
-291 GKNVSLDLDSGVDI
+291 NQTDVSVDLDAGFDI

-328 DEQQI
+328 DEQQV

-371 IGIGDEGQLV
+371 IGIGDEGQVV

-398 GFLNMVTDEVSDQ
+398 GILNMVTDEISDQ
-411 NIFENN
+411 NIYENN

-431 SSLGMI
+431 SSLGVV
-437 YVGKNEIG
+437 YVGKNEMG
-445 NANNEYNKVY
+445 DSNKHYNNVY
-455 ALDGKLALGKKA
+455 AIDGKLGLGKKA

-474 KSNSPDINS
+474 KSDSPGIDS

-490 SANYNWNG
+490 IANYNWDG

-528 FLVFKQ
+528 FIVFKQ
-534 IRLKDFGSL
+534 IRLKDFGPL
-543 LEIRPHVAHRSYFDF
+543 LEVRPHIAHRSYFDF

-580 IHTGINITS
+580 IHTGVNITS
-589 EGVFESF
+589 EGVFDAF

-601 EVPTG
+601 EIPSG
-606 EYYHQEFQLYIQ
+606 EYYHNELQLYIK
-618 SNRNTALNYTNRTV
+618 SNPNTALSFTSRTV
-632 IGGYYGGDRL
+632 IGGYYGGDRF

-647 INYRIGNKF
+647 IKYRIGNKF

-664 TKLSLENGD
+664 TKLNLENGD
-673 INALITGLKLSYSFT
+673 INALITGLRLSYSFS

-697 QYNNVTNI
+697 QYNNVTNV

-713 MLQTANSGLFIVVN
+713 MLQTANSGLFIVIN
-727 FIRDSDW
+727 FIKDSDW
-734 FDYIDSRSVSVKY
+734 FDYINNRSISVKY
-747 SYQFDV
+747 SYQFDA

>member
-1 MKKRFKI
+1 MRYLHIYYKTSLFIIFFFSFQSTIYSQEDFIKVRPEVKI
-8 NYLSLMRYPKKF
+8 NY
-20 LKFSVILFFLFA
+20 
-32 IIFPSYGQEE
+32 
-42 FIETRPEINIVYI
+42 IE
-55 NDEPII
+55 NDPII
-61 DGEVINDEVWNSII
+61 DGNVINDKIWNSIF
-75 PITSMTQITPNF
+75 PITSMTQVTPNF

-92 EKTEIRLAYTNK
+92 EKTEIRLAYTDRNL
-104 TFYISVI
+104 YVSVV
-111 GFDNDPSKIVVSD
+111 GFDSDPSKIVVSD
-124 SRRDANLN
+124 SKRDADLN

-150 FLFGTNADGMQYDA
+150 FLFGTNSDGMQYDA
-164 QIDNEGVGGFNQNA
+164 QIDNEGIGNFNPNS
-178 RQKGGTLGGTNL
+178 RQKGGTLGGTNV

-199 TSKGDFGW
+199 TIKGDFGW

-212 IPLRSLRFLP
+212 IPLSSLRFLP

-237 KNSEISYWASLPL
+237 KNSETSFWASLPL
-250 GFDIKRVSIAG
+250 GFDIKRVSISG

-269 NPKNLKV
+269 SPKNLKI
-276 IPYSLSNASYQILEK
+276 IPYTIGNASYQKLD
-291 GKNVSLDLDSGVDI
+291 NQTDVSVDLDAGFDI

-328 DEQQI
+328 DEQQV

-371 IGIGDEGQLV
+371 IGIGDEGQVV

-398 GFLNMVTDEVSDQ
+398 GILNMVTDEISDQ
-411 NIFENN
+411 NIYENN

-431 SSLGMI
+431 SSLGVV
-437 YVGKNEIG
+437 YVGKNEMG
-445 NANNEYNKVY
+445 DSNKHYNNVY
-455 ALDGKLALGKKA
+455 AIDGKLGLGKKA

-474 KSNSPDINS
+474 KSDSPGIDS

-490 SANYNWNG
+490 IANYNWDG

-528 FLVFKQ
+528 FIVFKQ
-534 IRLKDFGSL
+534 IRLKDFGPL
-543 LEIRPHVAHRSYFDF
+543 LEVRPHIAHRSYFDF

-580 IHTGINITS
+580 IHTGVNITS
-589 EGVFESF
+589 EGVFDAF

-601 EVPTG
+601 EIPSG
-606 EYYHQEFQLYIQ
+606 EYYHNELQLYIK
-618 SNRNTALNYTNRTV
+618 SNPNTALSFTSRTV
-632 IGGYYGGDRL
+632 IGGYYGGDRF

-647 INYRIGNKF
+647 IKYRIGNKF

-664 TKLSLENGD
+664 TKLNLENGD
-673 INALITGLKLSYSFT
+673 INALITGLRLSYSFS

-697 QYNNVTNI
+697 QYNNVTNV

-713 MLQTANSGLFIVVN
+713 MLQTANSGLFIVIN
-727 FIRDSDW
+727 FIKDSDW
-734 FDYIDSRSVSVKY
+734 FDYIDNRSISVKY
-747 SYQFDV
+747 SYQFDA

>member
-1 MKKRFKI
+1 MKITSLTTKAI
-8 NYLSLMRYPKKF
+8 AISITLSLIQSYSYSQDNF
-20 LKFSVILFFLFA
+20 LKD
-32 IIFPSYGQEE
+32 
-42 FIETRPEINIVYI
+42 RPEIKANYI
-55 NDEPII
+55 KDEPVI
-61 DGEVINDEVWNSII
+61 DGDVLNDNLWNSIL
-75 PITSMTQITPNF
+75 PINSMIQITPNY
-87 GEPSS
+87 GELSS
-92 EKTEIRLAYTNK
+92 EKTEIRVAYSENN
-104 TFYISVI
+104 FFVAFI
-111 GFDNDPSKIVVSD
+111 GFDKEPSKIVVSD
-124 SRRDANLN
+124 SKRDADLN

-138 FILDTYNDFQNG
+138 FILDTYNDLQNG
-150 FLFGTNADGMQYDA
+150 FLFGTNSDGMQYDA
-164 QIDNEGVGGFNQNA
+164 QIDNEGIGSFNPNS
-178 RQKGGTLGGTNL
+178 RQKGGTLGGTNV
-190 NWDASWEVK
+190 NWDSSWEVK
-199 TSKGDFGW
+199 TIKGDFGW

-212 IPLRSLRFLP
+212 IPLRSLRFLT
-222 GENKT
+222 GDNKT
-227 WGLNFQRNIS
+227 WGVNFQRNIS
-237 KNSEISYWASLPL
+237 KNSETSFWASLPL
-250 GFDIKRVSIAG
+250 GFDIKRLSIAG
-261 KLKGLDLK
+261 KLNGLNLK

-276 IPYSLSNASYQILEK
+276 IPYTLGTSSYQK
-291 GKNVSLDLDSGVDI
+291 FQKNTSVAADFATGVDV

-328 DEQQI
+328 DEQQV

-371 IGIGDEGQLV
+371 IGIGDNGQVV
-381 PIKGGGRISG
+381 PIKGGGRVSG
-391 KIGQTNV
+391 KIGQTNI
-398 GFLNMVTDEVSDQ
+398 GILSMVTEDL
-411 NIFENN
+411 FENN

-445 NANNEYNKVY
+445 NSNSFNKVY
-455 ALDGKLALGKKA
+455 AIDGKLGLGKKA
-467 DITGFFS
+467 DISGFFS
-474 KSNSPDINS
+474 KSDSPNIS
-483 SDHSFKL
+483 SNDHSFKL
-490 SANYNWNG
+490 IANYNWDG

-515 VGFLMRSA
+515 VGFLLRTA

-528 FLVFKQ
+528 FIIFKQ
-534 IRLKDFGSL
+534 IRLENFGPF
-543 LEIRPHVAHRSYFDF
+543 LEVRPHIAHRSYFDF
-558 QDRLVSSWT
+558 QDRLVSGWT

-580 IHTGINITS
+580 VHTGVNITS
-589 EGVFESF
+589 EGVYDAF

-601 EVPTG
+601 QIPVG
-606 EYYHQEFQLYIQ
+606 EYNHQEFQLYLQ
-618 SNRNTALNYTNRTV
+618 SNPNTALNYTSRTV
-632 IGGYYGGDRL
+632 LGGYYGGDRFL
-642 LFSNN
+642 TSNS

-664 TKLSLENGD
+664 TKLKLKNGD
-673 INALITGLKLSYSFT
+673 INAFITGLRLSYSFS
-688 PKMYLQSLI
+688 PKMYLQSLV

-713 MLQTANSGLFIVVN
+713 MLQTANSGLFVVVN
-727 FIRDSDW
+727 FVRDSDW
-734 FDYIDSRSVSVKY
+734 FDYLNSQSISIKY

>member
-1 MKKRFKI
+1 MRYLHIYYKTSLFIIFFFSFQSTIYSQEDFIKVRPEVKI
-8 NYLSLMRYPKKF
+8 NY
-20 LKFSVILFFLFA
+20 
-32 IIFPSYGQEE
+32 
-42 FIETRPEINIVYI
+42 IE
-55 NDEPII
+55 NDPII
-61 DGEVINDEVWNSII
+61 DGNVINDKIWNSIF
-75 PITSMTQITPNF
+75 PITSMTQVTPNF

-92 EKTEIRLAYTNK
+92 EKTEIRLAYTDRNL
-104 TFYISVI
+104 YVSVV
-111 GFDNDPSKIVVSD
+111 GFDSDPSKIVVSD
-124 SRRDANLN
+124 SKRDADLN

-150 FLFGTNADGMQYDA
+150 FLFGTNSDGMQYDA
-164 QIDNEGVGGFNQNA
+164 QIDNEGIGNFNPNS
-178 RQKGGTLGGTNL
+178 RQKGGTLGGTNV

-199 TSKGDFGW
+199 TIKGDFGW

-212 IPLRSLRFLP
+212 IPLSSLRFLP

-237 KNSEISYWASLPL
+237 KNSETSFWASLPL
-250 GFDIKRVSIAG
+250 GFDIKRVSISG

-269 NPKNLKV
+269 SPKNLKI
-276 IPYSLSNASYQILEK
+276 IPYTIGNASYQKLD
-291 GKNVSLDLDSGVDI
+291 NQTDVSVDLDAGFDI

-328 DEQQI
+328 DEQQV

-371 IGIGDEGQLV
+371 IGIGDEGQVV

-398 GFLNMVTDEVSDQ
+398 GILNMVTDEISDQ
-411 NIFENN
+411 NIYENN

-431 SSLGMI
+431 SSLGVV
-437 YVGKNEIG
+437 YVGKNEMG
-445 NANNEYNKVY
+445 DSNKHYNNVY
-455 ALDGKLALGKKA
+455 AIDGKLGLGKKA

-474 KSNSPDINS
+474 KSDSPGIDS

-490 SANYNWNG
+490 IANYNWDG

-528 FLVFKQ
+528 FIVFKQ
-534 IRLKDFGSL
+534 IRLKDFGPL
-543 LEIRPHVAHRSYFDF
+543 LEVRPHIAHRSYFDF

-567 HIDNHWVWPSGFE
+567 HIDKTWVWPSGFE
-580 IHTGINITS
+580 IRTGVNITS
-589 EGVFESF
+589 EGVFDAF

-601 EVPTG
+601 EIPSG
-606 EYYHQEFQLYIQ
+606 EYYHNELQLYIK
-618 SNRNTALNYTNRTV
+618 SNPNTALSFTSRTV
-632 IGGYYGGDRL
+632 IGGYYGGDRF

-647 INYRIGNKF
+647 IKYRIGNKF

-664 TKLSLENGD
+664 TKLNLENGD
-673 INALITGLKLSYSFT
+673 INALISGLRLSYSFS

-697 QYNNVTNI
+697 QYNNVTNV

-713 MLQTANSGLFIVVN
+713 MLQTANSGLFIVIN
-727 FIRDSDW
+727 FIKDSDW
-734 FDYIDSRSVSVKY
+734 FDYIDNRSISVKY
-747 SYQFDV
+747 SYQFDA